1 MRRFFQRLLLPVA
14 VMVVTQTSFVSAES
28 IRLVGPDGQVQPTPQ
43 YSENIVR
50 NSANNEPGR
59 FFGPTS
65 ANQTLWSIASQLRP
79 SSSVTVQQ
87 TLLAIYQLNPQAF
100 ENQNIHTLIPG
111 STLRVPSLA
120 QISRNS
126 TQDAVNIMA
135 SHQAK
140 LNQTPD
146 APVRP
151 VAPPRSAPVA
161 TPKVE
166 AVAQTPPQVTPTT
179 APQEKAPTELKT
191 PAKPSQSTDAEVM
204 ALEEKNHTLRLMLS
218 QVQSEVSTLKEE
230 LGDENRIR
238 SEVERLLEEERRKAE
253 EASRLAPSALDN
265 LLSNG
270 WLVALLALIPGLLI
284 AIVVLLLLNRRSSAQ
299 QENPTQNNIT
309 SEMPTAAP
317 VTLGPEQTEDIGDDL
332 LLDDDL
338 FSTTDDKEEND
349 AEKAFSDEDDVFADL
364 NETDLDFNLDGQD
377 SDDLFVG
384 IDDDGD
390 LDTEFDALNESA
402 NGISVNA
409 DDKALGLEEMERAL
423 NDVSEPTDN
432 DDLNSFDL
440 ADENQMS
447 EDDIEALL
455 SGDEENELL
464 SDGKV
469 DQSLLDDL
477 LASELDALD
486 DEPAIQDTET
496 LDTLLNDEL
505 ASLSEEDNDEFDL
518 SGAGVA
524 GDQDLDDLFASIEE
538 QADLEQLEAKA
549 IDETALL
556 DEILA
561 EQDAP
566 LSEESTELLD
576 ELLDDF
582 DKPENDEFDAQ
593 TADLLQPEEPILDLE
608 EDSTQLLNEVL
619 GEPVPEELAS
629 GLEID
634 QNSTELLDELLDDL
648 DLDDESIEATE
659 FSVAPEKLSVEDGT
673 ELFDELLEIEQHPEP
688 AESLPELATEDEF
701 NSDTFIDDLLN
712 SAPAKDPLLEPV
724 LDENEAF
731 AQADDFDFNPEI
743 EGGLEDDLPQPSALP
758 ANEFGTPQDEDWV
771 FDEDDSSPTL
781 EGNAELELSS
791 AEDDLPEQTTATN
804 ETADELLADLAA
816 QPQSNTVDT
825 SDDALA
831 PDALSQSVEESLT
844 LNDLE
849 LPEENDEPQLAEV
862 TPSSA
867 FDEQQV
873 ETEIEPESEPLAA
886 EASNDESD
894 LTALNELDLPE
905 YTEEDAL
912 ADAQLEP
919 ATESDVEPELE
930 LASDLEEEEPFTELN
945 ELDLPEYT
953 EEDALADAQL
963 EPATESE
970 VEPELELA
978 SEPAEEEAFTELDE
992 LDLPEYTEEDA
1003 LADAQLEP
1011 AVESEVEPEL
1021 ELASEP
1027 AAEEAFTELDE
1038 LDLPEYTE
1046 EDALADAQLEPVAE
1060 SEVDPELD
1068 LASDLEE
1075 EEAFTEL
1082 DELDLPEYTEED
1094 ALADAQLES
1103 ATESE
1108 VESELELAS
1117 EPAAEEAF
1125 TELNELDLPE
1135 YTEEDA
1141 LADAQ
1146 LEPSVESEVEPE
1158 FELASEPA
1166 AEEAF
1171 TELNEL
1177 DLPEYTEEDA
1187 LADAQLEPAAESEV
1201 EPELELVSEPVTEEA
1216 FTELDELDLPEYT
1229 EEDALADAQLE
1240 PAVESEVE
1248 PELELASEPAAEEA
1262 FTELNE
1268 LDLPEYTE
1276 EDALADAQLEPSVE
1290 SEVEPEFE
1298 LASEPAAEEA
1308 FTELNELDLP
1318 EYTEED
1324 ALADAQLEPAAESEV
1339 EPELELVSEPVTEEA
1354 FTELDE
1360 LDLPEYTEEDALA
1373 DAQLESATESEVESE
1388 LELVSEPA
1396 AEEAFTELDELDVP
1410 EYTEE
1415 DALADA
1421 QLEPAAESEVEP
1433 ELELAS
1439 EPAEEEAFPELD
1451 ELDLPEYTE
1460 EDALA
1465 DAQLEPSVES
1475 EVEPELGD
1483 ETETLAQETESDAL
1497 VADEDLLASVE
1508 SAVDEVQPELL
1519 DATQDVPPTQSLANK
1534 AFDEEALHDWLS
1546 DNPDGEKPFS
1556 FDRPLDAK
1564 TIDSAGMDIDAMLQ
1578 MGGEDWNGFHL
1589 TPDQQAQLP
1598 DDVPEDEQAIWASET
1613 PEPQAKPENWGS
1625 QEDLLDFDPQR
1636 DGYMTIDELMAQ
1648 VESEEQGLNPDEEE
1662 LKLDV
1667 GLDEFPDVIGDIRD
1681 IDVDSGAE
1689 AAGKLD
1695 LAKIYIEMNDEKGA
1709 IKLLEEA
1716 IVDGD
1721 DEIRQQ
1727 AKRLIDVL
1735 NGRV

>member
-1 MRRFFQRLLLPVA
+1 M
-14 VMVVTQTSFVSAES
+14 
-28 IRLVGPDGQVQPTPQ
+28 
-43 YSENIVR
+43 
-50 NSANNEPGR
+50 
-59 FFGPTS
+59 
-65 ANQTLWSIASQLRP
+65 
-79 SSSVTVQQ
+79 QQ

-146 APVRP
+146 TPVRP
-151 VAPPRSAPVA
+151 VAPPRPAPVA

-561 EQDAP
+561 EQDVP

-894 LTALNELDLPE
+894 LT
-905 YTEEDAL
+905 
-912 ADAQLEP
+912 
-919 ATESDVEPELE
+919 
-930 LASDLEEEEPFTELN
+930 ELN

-970 VEPELELA
+970 VEPELELASDLEEEEAFTELDELDLPEYTEEDALADAQLEPAVGSEVEPELASEPAEEEAFTELDELDLPEYTEEDALADAQLEPAAESEVEPELELATEPAEEEVFTELNELDLPEYTEEDALADAQLEPAAESEVEPELELTSEPAEEEAFTELDELDLPEYTEEDALADAQLEPAAESEVEPELGLA

-1021 ELASEP
+1021 ELTSEP
-1027 AAEEAFTELDE
+1027 A
-1038 LDLPEYTE
+1038 
-1046 EDALADAQLEPVAE
+1046 
-1060 SEVDPELD
+1060 
-1068 LASDLEE
+1068 E

-1082 DELDLPEYTEED
+1082 DELDLPEH
-1094 ALADAQLES
+1094 
-1103 ATESE
+1103 
-1108 VESELELAS
+1108 
-1117 EPAAEEAF
+1117 
-1125 TELNELDLPE
+1125 
-1135 YTEEDA
+1135 
-1141 LADAQ
+1141 
-1146 LEPSVESEVEPE
+1146 
-1158 FELASEPA
+1158 
-1166 AEEAF
+1166 
-1171 TELNEL
+1171 
-1177 DLPEYTEEDA
+1177 TEEDA
-1187 LADAQLEPAAESEV
+1187 LADAQLEPAVESEV
-1201 EPELELVSEPVTEEA
+1201 EPELELASEPAEEEA

-1240 PAVESEVE
+1240 PATESEVEPELELATEPAEEEVFTELNELDLPKYTEEDALADAQLEPVVESEVE

-1290 SEVEPEFE
+1290 SEVEPE
-1298 LASEPAAEEA
+1298 
-1308 FTELNELDLP
+1308 
-1318 EYTEED
+1318 
-1324 ALADAQLEPAAESEV
+1324 
-1339 EPELELVSEPVTEEA
+1339 
-1354 FTELDE
+1354 
-1360 LDLPEYTEEDALA
+1360 
-1373 DAQLESATESEVESE
+1373 
-1388 LELVSEPA
+1388 
-1396 AEEAFTELDELDVP
+1396 
-1410 EYTEE
+1410 
-1415 DALADA
+1415 
-1421 QLEPAAESEVEP
+1421 
-1433 ELELAS
+1433 
-1439 EPAEEEAFPELD
+1439 
-1451 ELDLPEYTE
+1451 
-1460 EDALA
+1460 
-1465 DAQLEPSVES
+1465 
-1475 EVEPELGD
+1475 LGD
-1483 ETETLAQETESDAL
+1483 GTETLAQETESDAL

-1519 DATQDVPPTQSLANK
+1519 GATQDVPPTQSLANK

>member
-146 APVRP
+146 TPVRP
-151 VAPPRSAPVA
+151 VAPPRPAPVA

-166 AVAQTPPQVTPTT
+166 AVAQTPPQVPPTT

-804 ETADELLADLAA
+804 ETVDELLADLAA

-825 SDDALA
+825 SDDVLA

-894 LTALNELDLPE
+894 LTALNELDLSE

-919 ATESDVEPELE
+919 ATESEVEPELD
-930 LASDLEEEEPFTELN
+930 LASDLEEEEAFTELN

-963 EPATESE
+963 EPAVESEVEPELELASEPAEEEAFTELDELDLPEYTEEDALADAQLDPAAESEVEPELELASEPAAEEAFTELDELDLPEYTEEDAMADAQLEPAVESEVEPELELATEPAEEEVFTELNELDLPEYTEEDALADAQLEPAAESE

-1011 AVESEVEPEL
+1011 AAESEVEP
-1021 ELASEP
+1021 
-1027 AAEEAFTELDE
+1027 
-1038 LDLPEYTE
+1038 
-1046 EDALADAQLEPVAE
+1046 
-1060 SEVDPELD
+1060 D

-1075 EEAFTEL
+1075 
-1082 DELDLPEYTEED
+1082 
-1094 ALADAQLES
+1094 
-1103 ATESE
+1103 
-1108 VESELELAS
+1108 
-1117 EPAAEEAF
+1117 
-1125 TELNELDLPE
+1125 
-1135 YTEEDA
+1135 
-1141 LADAQ
+1141 
-1146 LEPSVESEVEPE
+1146 
-1158 FELASEPA
+1158 
-1166 AEEAF
+1166 EEAF

-1201 EPELELVSEPVTEEA
+1201 EPELELVSEPAEEEA
-1216 FTELDELDLPEYT
+1216 FTELDELDLPEYTEEDALADAQLEPAAESEVEPELASDLEEEEAFTELNELDLPEYT

-1248 PELELASEPAAEEA
+1248 PELELATEPAEE
-1262 FTELNE
+1262 
-1268 LDLPEYTE
+1268 
-1276 EDALADAQLEPSVE
+1276 
-1290 SEVEPEFE
+1290 EV
-1298 LASEPAAEEA
+1298 
-1308 FTELNELDLP
+1308 
-1318 EYTEED
+1318 
-1324 ALADAQLEPAAESEV
+1324 
-1339 EPELELVSEPVTEEA
+1339 

-1373 DAQLESATESEVESE
+1373 DAQLEPAAEAEVESE
-1388 LELVSEPA
+1388 LERASDLE
-1396 AEEAFTELDELDVP
+1396 EKEAFTELDK
-1410 EYTEE
+1410 
-1415 DALADA
+1415 
-1421 QLEPAAESEVEP
+1421 
-1433 ELELAS
+1433 
-1439 EPAEEEAFPELD
+1439 
-1451 ELDLPEYTE
+1451 LDLPEYTE

>member
-1 MRRFFQRLLLPVA
+1 MDPIYLTNLRTSKFKAHTEPFMRRFFQRLLLPVA

-146 APVRP
+146 TPVRP
-151 VAPPRSAPVA
+151 VAPPRPAPVA

-432 DDLNSFDL
+432 DDRNSFDL

-905 YTEEDAL
+905 YTEEDTL

-919 ATESDVEPELE
+919 ATESEVDPELELASEPVEEEAFTELDELDLPEYTEEDALADAQLEPAVESEVEPELE
-930 LASDLEEEEPFTELN
+930 LASDLDEEEAFTELN

-963 EPATESE
+963 EPAAESE

-1011 AVESEVEPEL
+1011 AAESEVEPELELASDLEEEEAFTELNELDLPEYTEEDALADAQLEPAAESEVEPDLAIDLEEEEAFTELNKLDLPEYTEEDALADAQLEPAAESEVEPELELASDLEEEETFTELDELDLPEYTEEDALADAQLEPAVESEVEPEL
-1021 ELASEP
+1021 ELATEP

-1046 EDALADAQLEPVAE
+1046 EDALADAQLEPAAESEVEPELELASDLEEEEVFTELNELDLPEYTEEDALADAQLEPVAE
-1060 SEVDPELD
+1060 SEVEPELD

-1094 ALADAQLES
+1094 ALADAQLE
-1103 ATESE
+1103 
-1108 VESELELAS
+1108 
-1117 EPAAEEAF
+1117 PA
-1125 TELNELDLPE
+1125 
-1135 YTEEDA
+1135 
-1141 LADAQ
+1141 
-1146 LEPSVESEVEPE
+1146 
-1158 FELASEPA
+1158 
-1166 AEEAF
+1166 
-1171 TELNEL
+1171 
-1177 DLPEYTEEDA
+1177 
-1187 LADAQLEPAAESEV
+1187 
-1201 EPELELVSEPVTEEA
+1201 
-1216 FTELDELDLPEYT
+1216 
-1229 EEDALADAQLE
+1229 
-1240 PAVESEVE
+1240 
-1248 PELELASEPAAEEA
+1248 
-1262 FTELNE
+1262 
-1268 LDLPEYTE
+1268 
-1276 EDALADAQLEPSVE
+1276 
-1290 SEVEPEFE
+1290 
-1298 LASEPAAEEA
+1298 
-1308 FTELNELDLP
+1308 
-1318 EYTEED
+1318 
-1324 ALADAQLEPAAESEV
+1324 
-1339 EPELELVSEPVTEEA
+1339 
-1354 FTELDE
+1354 
-1360 LDLPEYTEEDALA
+1360 
-1373 DAQLESATESEVESE
+1373 
-1388 LELVSEPA
+1388 
-1396 AEEAFTELDELDVP
+1396 
-1410 EYTEE
+1410 
-1415 DALADA
+1415 
-1421 QLEPAAESEVEP
+1421 
-1433 ELELAS
+1433 
-1439 EPAEEEAFPELD
+1439 
-1451 ELDLPEYTE
+1451 
-1460 EDALA
+1460 
-1465 DAQLEPSVES
+1465 VES

>member
-1 MRRFFQRLLLPVA
+1 M
-14 VMVVTQTSFVSAES
+14 
-28 IRLVGPDGQVQPTPQ
+28 
-43 YSENIVR
+43 
-50 NSANNEPGR
+50 
-59 FFGPTS
+59 
-65 ANQTLWSIASQLRP
+65 
-79 SSSVTVQQ
+79 QQ

-146 APVRP
+146 TPVRP
-151 VAPPRSAPVA
+151 VAPPRPAPVA

-505 ASLSEEDNDEFDL
+505 ASLSEEDDDEFDL

-673 ELFDELLEIEQHPEP
+673 ELFDELLEIEQHPES

-743 EGGLEDDLPQPSALP
+743 EGGLEDDLSQPSALP

-831 PDALSQSVEESLT
+831 PDGLSQSVEEPLT

-912 ADAQLEP
+912 AD
-919 ATESDVEPELE
+919 V
-930 LASDLEEEEPFTELN
+930 
-945 ELDLPEYT
+945 
-953 EEDALADAQL
+953 
-963 EPATESE
+963 
-970 VEPELELA
+970 
-978 SEPAEEEAFTELDE
+978 
-992 LDLPEYTEEDA
+992 
-1003 LADAQLEP
+1003 
-1011 AVESEVEPEL
+1011 
-1021 ELASEP
+1021 
-1027 AAEEAFTELDE
+1027 
-1038 LDLPEYTE
+1038 
-1046 EDALADAQLEPVAE
+1046 
-1060 SEVDPELD
+1060 
-1068 LASDLEE
+1068 
-1075 EEAFTEL
+1075 
-1082 DELDLPEYTEED
+1082 
-1094 ALADAQLES
+1094 
-1103 ATESE
+1103 
-1108 VESELELAS
+1108 
-1117 EPAAEEAF
+1117 
-1125 TELNELDLPE
+1125 
-1135 YTEEDA
+1135 
-1141 LADAQ
+1141 
-1146 LEPSVESEVEPE
+1146 
-1158 FELASEPA
+1158 
-1166 AEEAF
+1166 
-1171 TELNEL
+1171 
-1177 DLPEYTEEDA
+1177 
-1187 LADAQLEPAAESEV
+1187 QLEPAAESEV
-1201 EPELELVSEPVTEEA
+1201 EPDLELVNEPVTEEA

-1240 PAVESEVE
+1240 PAAESEVE
-1248 PELELASEPAAEEA
+1248 PELELASVLE
-1262 FTELNE
+1262 
-1268 LDLPEYTE
+1268 E
-1276 EDALADAQLEPSVE
+1276 EDS
-1290 SEVEPEFE
+1290 
-1298 LASEPAAEEA
+1298 
-1308 FTELNELDLP
+1308 
-1318 EYTEED
+1318 
-1324 ALADAQLEPAAESEV
+1324 
-1339 EPELELVSEPVTEEA
+1339 

-1360 LDLPEYTEEDALA
+1360 LDLPEYTEK
-1373 DAQLESATESEVESE
+1373 
-1388 LELVSEPA
+1388 
-1396 AEEAFTELDELDVP
+1396 
-1410 EYTEE
+1410 

-1421 QLEPAAESEVEP
+1421 QLEPAA
-1433 ELELAS
+1433 
-1439 EPAEEEAFPELD
+1439 
-1451 ELDLPEYTE
+1451 
-1460 EDALA
+1460 
-1465 DAQLEPSVES
+1465 ES

-1519 DATQDVPPTQSLANK
+1519 GATQDVPPTQSLANK

>member
-146 APVRP
+146 TPVRP
-151 VAPPRSAPVA
+151 VAPPRPTPIA

-166 AVAQTPPQVTPTT
+166 AVAQTTPQVTPTT

-309 SEMPTAAP
+309 SEIPTAAP

-831 PDALSQSVEESLT
+831 PDAISQSVEESLT

-862 TPSSA
+862 TPSSV

-894 LTALNELDLPE
+894 LTALNELDLSEYTEEDALADAQLEPAAESEVEPELELASEPAEEEAFTELDELDLPEYTEEDALADAQLELAVESEVEPELELASEPAEEEAFTELDELDLPE

-919 ATESDVEPELE
+919 AAESEVEPELELVSEPAEEEAFTELDELDLPEYTEEDALADAQLEPAVESEVEPELE
-930 LASDLEEEEPFTELN
+930 LASEPAEEEVFTELN

-963 EPATESE
+963 EPAVESEVEPELELASDLDEEEAFTELNELDLPEYTEEDALADAQLEPAAESEVEPELELASEPAEEEAFTELNELDLPEYTEEDALADAQLEPAAESEVEPELELASDLEEEEAFTELNELDLPEYTEEDALADAQLDPAAESE

-1011 AVESEVEPEL
+1011 AVESEVEPEP
-1021 ELASEP
+1021 ELASDLE
-1027 AAEEAFTELDE
+1027 EKEAFTELDE
-1038 LDLPEYTE
+1038 LG
-1046 EDALADAQLEPVAE
+1046 
-1060 SEVDPELD
+1060 
-1068 LASDLEE
+1068 
-1075 EEAFTEL
+1075 
-1082 DELDLPEYTEED
+1082 
-1094 ALADAQLES
+1094 
-1103 ATESE
+1103 
-1108 VESELELAS
+1108 
-1117 EPAAEEAF
+1117 
-1125 TELNELDLPE
+1125 
-1135 YTEEDA
+1135 
-1141 LADAQ
+1141 
-1146 LEPSVESEVEPE
+1146 
-1158 FELASEPA
+1158 
-1166 AEEAF
+1166 
-1171 TELNEL
+1171 
-1177 DLPEYTEEDA
+1177 
-1187 LADAQLEPAAESEV
+1187 
-1201 EPELELVSEPVTEEA
+1201 
-1216 FTELDELDLPEYT
+1216 LPEYT

-1248 PELELASEPAAEEA
+1248 PELELATEPTEEEA
-1262 FTELNE
+1262 FT
-1268 LDLPEYTE
+1268 
-1276 EDALADAQLEPSVE
+1276 
-1290 SEVEPEFE
+1290 
-1298 LASEPAAEEA
+1298 
-1308 FTELNELDLP
+1308 
-1318 EYTEED
+1318 
-1324 ALADAQLEPAAESEV
+1324 
-1339 EPELELVSEPVTEEA
+1339 
-1354 FTELDE
+1354 
-1360 LDLPEYTEEDALA
+1360 
-1373 DAQLESATESEVESE
+1373 
-1388 LELVSEPA
+1388 
-1396 AEEAFTELDELDVP
+1396 
-1410 EYTEE
+1410 
-1415 DALADA
+1415 
-1421 QLEPAAESEVEP
+1421 
-1433 ELELAS
+1433 
-1439 EPAEEEAFPELD
+1439 ELD

-1483 ETETLAQETESDAL
+1483 EIETIAQETESDAL

-1519 DATQDVPPTQSLANK
+1519 DATQDVPPTQSLVNK

-1546 DNPDGEKPFS
+1546 DNPDDEKPFS

>member
-1 MRRFFQRLLLPVA
+1 M
-14 VMVVTQTSFVSAES
+14 
-28 IRLVGPDGQVQPTPQ
+28 
-43 YSENIVR
+43 
-50 NSANNEPGR
+50 
-59 FFGPTS
+59 
-65 ANQTLWSIASQLRP
+65 
-79 SSSVTVQQ
+79 QQ

-146 APVRP
+146 TPVRP
-151 VAPPRSAPVA
+151 VAPPRPAPVA

-230 LGDENRIR
+230 LGDESRIR

-791 AEDDLPEQTTATN
+791 AEDDLPEQTTSTN
-804 ETADELLADLAA
+804 ETVDELLADLAA

-825 SDDALA
+825 SDDVLA

-894 LTALNELDLPE
+894 LTALNELDLSE

-919 ATESDVEPELE
+919 AVESEVEPELE
-930 LASDLEEEEPFTELN
+930 LASEPAEEEAFTELDELDLPEYTEEDALADAQLDPAAESEVEPEFELASEPAAEEAFTELDELDLPEYTEEDAMADAQLEPAVESEVEPELELATEPAEEEVFTELN

-963 EPATESE
+963 EPAAESE

-1011 AVESEVEPEL
+1011 AAESEVEP
-1021 ELASEP
+1021 
-1027 AAEEAFTELDE
+1027 
-1038 LDLPEYTE
+1038 
-1046 EDALADAQLEPVAE
+1046 
-1060 SEVDPELD
+1060 D
-1068 LASDLEE
+1068 LAIDLEE
-1075 EEAFTEL
+1075 
-1082 DELDLPEYTEED
+1082 
-1094 ALADAQLES
+1094 
-1103 ATESE
+1103 
-1108 VESELELAS
+1108 
-1117 EPAAEEAF
+1117 
-1125 TELNELDLPE
+1125 
-1135 YTEEDA
+1135 
-1141 LADAQ
+1141 
-1146 LEPSVESEVEPE
+1146 
-1158 FELASEPA
+1158 
-1166 AEEAF
+1166 EEAF

-1201 EPELELVSEPVTEEA
+1201 EPELELVSEPAEEEA
-1216 FTELDELDLPEYT
+1216 FTELDELDLPEYTEEDALADAQLEPAAESEVEPELASDLEEEEAFTELNELDLPEYT

-1248 PELELASEPAAEEA
+1248 PELELATEPAEE
-1262 FTELNE
+1262 
-1268 LDLPEYTE
+1268 
-1276 EDALADAQLEPSVE
+1276 
-1290 SEVEPEFE
+1290 EV
-1298 LASEPAAEEA
+1298 
-1308 FTELNELDLP
+1308 
-1318 EYTEED
+1318 
-1324 ALADAQLEPAAESEV
+1324 
-1339 EPELELVSEPVTEEA
+1339 

-1373 DAQLESATESEVESE
+1373 DAQLEPAAEAEVESE
-1388 LELVSEPA
+1388 LERASDLE
-1396 AEEAFTELDELDVP
+1396 EKEAFTELDK
-1410 EYTEE
+1410 
-1415 DALADA
+1415 
-1421 QLEPAAESEVEP
+1421 
-1433 ELELAS
+1433 
-1439 EPAEEEAFPELD
+1439 
-1451 ELDLPEYTE
+1451 LDLPEYTE

-1578 MGGEDWNGFHL
+1578 IGGEDWNGFHL

>member
-14 VMVVTQTSFVSAES
+14 VMVMTQTSFVSAES

-151 VAPPRSAPVA
+151 VAPPRPAPVA

-919 ATESDVEPELE
+919 AAESEVEPELELASEPAEEEAFTELDELDLPEYTEEDTLADAQLEPAVESEVEPELELASEPVEEEAFTELDELDLPEYTEEDALADAQLEPAVESEVEPELE
-930 LASDLEEEEPFTELN
+930 LASDLDEEEAFTELN

-963 EPATESE
+963 EPAAESE

-1011 AVESEVEPEL
+1011 AAESEVEPEL
-1021 ELASEP
+1021 ELAS
-1027 AAEEAFTELDE
+1027 
-1038 LDLPEYTE
+1038 
-1046 EDALADAQLEPVAE
+1046 
-1060 SEVDPELD
+1060 
-1068 LASDLEE
+1068 DLEE
-1075 EEAFTEL
+1075 
-1082 DELDLPEYTEED
+1082 
-1094 ALADAQLES
+1094 
-1103 ATESE
+1103 
-1108 VESELELAS
+1108 
-1117 EPAAEEAF
+1117 
-1125 TELNELDLPE
+1125 
-1135 YTEEDA
+1135 
-1141 LADAQ
+1141 
-1146 LEPSVESEVEPE
+1146 
-1158 FELASEPA
+1158 
-1166 AEEAF
+1166 EEAF

-1201 EPELELVSEPVTEEA
+1201 EPELELASVLEE
-1216 FTELDELDLPEYT
+1216 
-1229 EEDALADAQLE
+1229 
-1240 PAVESEVE
+1240 
-1248 PELELASEPAAEEA
+1248 EEA
-1262 FTELNE
+1262 FTELNK
-1268 LDLPEYTE
+1268 
-1276 EDALADAQLEPSVE
+1276 
-1290 SEVEPEFE
+1290 
-1298 LASEPAAEEA
+1298 
-1308 FTELNELDLP
+1308 LDLP

-1339 EPELELVSEPVTEEA
+1339 EPELELASDLEEEEV
-1354 FTELDE
+1354 FTELNE
-1360 LDLPEYTEEDALA
+1360 LDLPEH
-1373 DAQLESATESEVESE
+1373 
-1388 LELVSEPA
+1388 
-1396 AEEAFTELDELDVP
+1396 
-1410 EYTEE
+1410 TEE

-1421 QLEPAAESEVEP
+1421 QLEPA
-1433 ELELAS
+1433 
-1439 EPAEEEAFPELD
+1439 
-1451 ELDLPEYTE
+1451 
-1460 EDALA
+1460 
-1465 DAQLEPSVES
+1465 VES
-1475 EVEPELGD
+1475 KVEPELGD
-1483 ETETLAQETESDAL
+1483 GTETLAQETESDAL

>member
-146 APVRP
+146 TPVRP
-151 VAPPRSAPVA
+151 VAPPRPAPVA

-781 EGNAELELSS
+781 EGNTELELSS

-804 ETADELLADLAA
+804 ETVDELLTDLAA

-894 LTALNELDLPE
+894 LTALNELDLSE

-919 ATESDVEPELE
+919 A
-930 LASDLEEEEPFTELN
+930 A
-945 ELDLPEYT
+945 
-953 EEDALADAQL
+953 
-963 EPATESE
+963 ESE

-1011 AVESEVEPEL
+1011 AAESEVEPEL

-1027 AAEEAFTELDE
+1027 VEEEAFTELDE

-1060 SEVDPELD
+1060 SEVEPELD

-1082 DELDLPEYTEED
+1082 DEI
-1094 ALADAQLES
+1094 
-1103 ATESE
+1103 
-1108 VESELELAS
+1108 
-1117 EPAAEEAF
+1117 
-1125 TELNELDLPE
+1125 
-1135 YTEEDA
+1135 
-1141 LADAQ
+1141 
-1146 LEPSVESEVEPE
+1146 
-1158 FELASEPA
+1158 
-1166 AEEAF
+1166 
-1171 TELNEL
+1171 
-1177 DLPEYTEEDA
+1177 
-1187 LADAQLEPAAESEV
+1187 
-1201 EPELELVSEPVTEEA
+1201 
-1216 FTELDELDLPEYT
+1216 
-1229 EEDALADAQLE
+1229 
-1240 PAVESEVE
+1240 
-1248 PELELASEPAAEEA
+1248 
-1262 FTELNE
+1262 
-1268 LDLPEYTE
+1268 
-1276 EDALADAQLEPSVE
+1276 
-1290 SEVEPEFE
+1290 
-1298 LASEPAAEEA
+1298 
-1308 FTELNELDLP
+1308 
-1318 EYTEED
+1318 
-1324 ALADAQLEPAAESEV
+1324 
-1339 EPELELVSEPVTEEA
+1339 
-1354 FTELDE
+1354 
-1360 LDLPEYTEEDALA
+1360 DLPEYTEEDALA

-1396 AEEAFTELDELDVP
+1396 AEEAFTELDELDLPEYTEEDALADAQLEPAAESEVEPELELVSEPAEEEAFTELDELDLPEYTEEDALADAQLEPAAESEVELELELASDLEEEETFTELDELDLPEYTEEDALADAQLEPAVESEVEPELELATEPAAEEAFTELDELDLP

-1439 EPAEEEAFPELD
+1439 DLEEEEVFTELNELDLPEYTEEDALADAQLEPVAESEVEPELDLASDLEEEEAFTELN

-1508 SAVDEVQPELL
+1508 SAADEVQPELL

>member
-1 MRRFFQRLLLPVA
+1 M
-14 VMVVTQTSFVSAES
+14 
-28 IRLVGPDGQVQPTPQ
+28 
-43 YSENIVR
+43 
-50 NSANNEPGR
+50 
-59 FFGPTS
+59 
-65 ANQTLWSIASQLRP
+65 
-79 SSSVTVQQ
+79 QQ

-146 APVRP
+146 TPVRP
-151 VAPPRSAPVA
+151 VAPPRPTPIA

-166 AVAQTPPQVTPTT
+166 AVAQTTPQVTPTT

-309 SEMPTAAP
+309 SEIPTAAP

-970 VEPELELA
+970 VEPELDLA
-978 SEPAEEEAFTELDE
+978 SDLEEEEAFTELDE
-992 LDLPEYTEEDA
+992 IDLPEYTEEDA

-1046 EDALADAQLEPVAE
+1046 EDALADAQLEPAVE
-1060 SEVDPELD
+1060 SEVEPELD

-1075 EEAFTEL
+1075 KEVFTELNELDLPEHTEEDALADAQLEPAVESEVEPEL

-1103 ATESE
+1103 
-1108 VESELELAS
+1108 V
-1117 EPAAEEAF
+1117 
-1125 TELNELDLPE
+1125 
-1135 YTEEDA
+1135 
-1141 LADAQ
+1141 
-1146 LEPSVESEVEPE
+1146 VESEVEPE
-1158 FELASEPA
+1158 LELASDLEE
-1166 AEEAF
+1166 EEAF

-1201 EPELELVSEPVTEEA
+1201 ESELELASDLEEEEA
-1216 FTELDELDLPEYT
+1216 FTELNELDLPEYT

-1248 PELELASEPAAEEA
+1248 PELELASDLEEKEV

-1268 LDLPEYTE
+1268 LDLPEHTE
-1276 EDALADAQLEPSVE
+1276 EDALADAQLEPAVE
-1290 SEVEPEFE
+1290 SEVEPELE
-1298 LASEPAAEEA
+1298 LATEPAEEEV
-1308 FTELNELDLP
+1308 FTELDELDLP

-1339 EPELELVSEPVTEEA
+1339 ES
-1354 FTELDE
+1354 
-1360 LDLPEYTEEDALA
+1360 
-1373 DAQLESATESEVESE
+1373 
-1388 LELVSEPA
+1388 
-1396 AEEAFTELDELDVP
+1396 
-1410 EYTEE
+1410 
-1415 DALADA
+1415 
-1421 QLEPAAESEVEP
+1421 

-1439 EPAEEEAFPELD
+1439 EP
-1451 ELDLPEYTE
+1451 
-1460 EDALA
+1460 
-1465 DAQLEPSVES
+1465 
-1475 EVEPELGD
+1475 ELGD
-1483 ETETLAQETESDAL
+1483 GTETLAQETESDAL

-1519 DATQDVPPTQSLANK
+1519 GATQDVPPTQSLANK

>member
-146 APVRP
+146 TPVRP
-151 VAPPRSAPVA
+151 VAPPRPAPVA

-781 EGNAELELSS
+781 EGNTELELSS

-804 ETADELLADLAA
+804 ETVDELLTDLAA

-831 PDALSQSVEESLT
+831 PDVLSQSVEESLT

-894 LTALNELDLPE
+894 LTALNELDLSE

-919 ATESDVEPELE
+919 A
-930 LASDLEEEEPFTELN
+930 A
-945 ELDLPEYT
+945 
-953 EEDALADAQL
+953 
-963 EPATESE
+963 ESE

-1027 AAEEAFTELDE
+1027 AEEEAFTELDE

-1046 EDALADAQLEPVAE
+1046 EDALADAQLEP
-1060 SEVDPELD
+1060 
-1068 LASDLEE
+1068 
-1075 EEAFTEL
+1075 
-1082 DELDLPEYTEED
+1082 
-1094 ALADAQLES
+1094 
-1103 ATESE
+1103 ATES
-1108 VESELELAS
+1108 
-1117 EPAAEEAF
+1117 
-1125 TELNELDLPE
+1125 D
-1135 YTEEDA
+1135 
-1141 LADAQ
+1141 
-1146 LEPSVESEVEPE
+1146 VEPE
-1158 FELASEPA
+1158 LELASEPA

-1201 EPELELVSEPVTEEA
+1201 EPELELVSEQAEEEA

-1248 PELELASEPAAEEA
+1248 PELELASDLEEEEA
-1262 FTELNE
+1262 FTEL
-1268 LDLPEYTE
+1268 D
-1276 EDALADAQLEPSVE
+1276 
-1290 SEVEPEFE
+1290 
-1298 LASEPAAEEA
+1298 
-1308 FTELNELDLP
+1308 ELDLP

-1339 EPELELVSEPVTEEA
+1339 ESELELASDLEEEEA

-1373 DAQLESATESEVESE
+1373 DAQLEPAAEAEVEPE
-1388 LELVSEPA
+1388 LELASDLE
-1396 AEEAFTELDELDVP
+1396 EKEAFTELDELDLPEYTEEDALADAQLEPAVESEVEPEFELASEPAAEETFTELDELDLP

-1421 QLEPAAESEVEP
+1421 QLEPAAEAEVEP

-1439 EPAEEEAFPELD
+1439 DLEEEEAFTELN

-1508 SAVDEVQPELL
+1508 SAADEVQPELL

>member
-486 DEPAIQDTET
+486 GEPAIQDTET

-505 ASLSEEDNDEFDL
+505 ASLCEEDNDEFDL

-593 TADLLQPEEPILDLE
+593 TADLLQPDEPILDLE

-781 EGNAELELSS
+781 EGNTELELSS

-804 ETADELLADLAA
+804 ETVDELLADLAA

-894 LTALNELDLPE
+894 LTALNELDLSEYTEEDTLADAQLEPAAESEVEPELELASEPVEEEAFTELDELDLPEYTEEDALADAQLEPVAESEVEPELDLASEPAEEEAFTELNKLDLPE

-919 ATESDVEPELE
+919 AAESEVEPELE
-930 LASDLEEEEPFTELN
+930 LVSEPAEEESFTELD

-963 EPATESE
+963 EPAVESE

-1011 AVESEVEPEL
+1011 ATESEVEPEL
-1021 ELASEP
+1021 
-1027 AAEEAFTELDE
+1027 
-1038 LDLPEYTE
+1038 
-1046 EDALADAQLEPVAE
+1046 
-1060 SEVDPELD
+1060 
-1068 LASDLEE
+1068 ASDLEE
-1075 EEAFTEL
+1075 
-1082 DELDLPEYTEED
+1082 
-1094 ALADAQLES
+1094 
-1103 ATESE
+1103 
-1108 VESELELAS
+1108 
-1117 EPAAEEAF
+1117 
-1125 TELNELDLPE
+1125 
-1135 YTEEDA
+1135 
-1141 LADAQ
+1141 
-1146 LEPSVESEVEPE
+1146 
-1158 FELASEPA
+1158 
-1166 AEEAF
+1166 
-1171 TELNEL
+1171 
-1177 DLPEYTEEDA
+1177 
-1187 LADAQLEPAAESEV
+1187 
-1201 EPELELVSEPVTEEA
+1201 
-1216 FTELDELDLPEYT
+1216 
-1229 EEDALADAQLE
+1229 
-1240 PAVESEVE
+1240 
-1248 PELELASEPAAEEA
+1248 
-1262 FTELNE
+1262 
-1268 LDLPEYTE
+1268 
-1276 EDALADAQLEPSVE
+1276 
-1290 SEVEPEFE
+1290 
-1298 LASEPAAEEA
+1298 EEA

-1396 AEEAFTELDELDVP
+1396 AEEAFTELDELDLP

-1421 QLEPAAESEVEP
+1421 QLEPAAEAEVEP
-1433 ELELAS
+1433 ELELVS
-1439 EPAEEEAFPELD
+1439 DLEEKEAFTELN

-1465 DAQLEPSVES
+1465 DAQLEPAVES

>member
-1 MRRFFQRLLLPVA
+1 M
-14 VMVVTQTSFVSAES
+14 
-28 IRLVGPDGQVQPTPQ
+28 
-43 YSENIVR
+43 
-50 NSANNEPGR
+50 
-59 FFGPTS
+59 
-65 ANQTLWSIASQLRP
+65 
-79 SSSVTVQQ
+79 QQ

-146 APVRP
+146 TPVRP
-151 VAPPRSAPVA
+151 VAPPRPAPVA

-309 SEMPTAAP
+309 SEIPTAAP

-688 AESLPELATEDEF
+688 AESLPELATEEEF

-804 ETADELLADLAA
+804 ETVDELLADLAA

-831 PDALSQSVEESLT
+831 PDAVSQSVEESLT
-844 LNDLE
+844 LNDFE

-862 TPSSA
+862 IPSSA

-894 LTALNELDLPE
+894 LTVLNELDLSE

-919 ATESDVEPELE
+919 A
-930 LASDLEEEEPFTELN
+930 A
-945 ELDLPEYT
+945 
-953 EEDALADAQL
+953 
-963 EPATESE
+963 ESE

-1011 AVESEVEPEL
+1011 AAESEVEPEL
-1021 ELASEP
+1021 
-1027 AAEEAFTELDE
+1027 
-1038 LDLPEYTE
+1038 
-1046 EDALADAQLEPVAE
+1046 
-1060 SEVDPELD
+1060 
-1068 LASDLEE
+1068 
-1075 EEAFTEL
+1075 
-1082 DELDLPEYTEED
+1082 
-1094 ALADAQLES
+1094 
-1103 ATESE
+1103 
-1108 VESELELAS
+1108 
-1117 EPAAEEAF
+1117 
-1125 TELNELDLPE
+1125 
-1135 YTEEDA
+1135 
-1141 LADAQ
+1141 
-1146 LEPSVESEVEPE
+1146 
-1158 FELASEPA
+1158 ELASEPA

-1201 EPELELVSEPVTEEA
+1201 EPELELASDLEEEDP

-1240 PAVESEVE
+1240 PAAEAEVE
-1248 PELELASEPAAEEA
+1248 PEL
-1262 FTELNE
+1262 
-1268 LDLPEYTE
+1268 
-1276 EDALADAQLEPSVE
+1276 
-1290 SEVEPEFE
+1290 E

-1339 EPELELVSEPVTEEA
+1339 EPELELASDLEEEDP

-1373 DAQLESATESEVESE
+1373 DAQLGPAAEAEVEPE
-1388 LELVSEPA
+1388 LELASDLDEEEP
-1396 AEEAFTELDELDVP
+1396 FTELNELDLP

-1421 QLEPAAESEVEP
+1421 QLEPAAESEVES

-1439 EPAEEEAFPELD
+1439 DLEEEEAFTELN

-1465 DAQLEPSVES
+1465 DAQLEPAAES

-1508 SAVDEVQPELL
+1508 SAADEVQPELL
-1519 DATQDVPPTQSLANK
+1519 GATQDVPPTQSLANK

>member
-1 MRRFFQRLLLPVA
+1 M
-14 VMVVTQTSFVSAES
+14 
-28 IRLVGPDGQVQPTPQ
+28 
-43 YSENIVR
+43 
-50 NSANNEPGR
+50 
-59 FFGPTS
+59 
-65 ANQTLWSIASQLRP
+65 
-79 SSSVTVQQ
+79 QQ

-111 STLRVPSLA
+111 STLRVPSLE

-146 APVRP
+146 TPVRP
-151 VAPPRSAPVA
+151 VAPPRPAPVA

-1046 EDALADAQLEPVAE
+1046 EDALADAQLEP
-1060 SEVDPELD
+1060 
-1068 LASDLEE
+1068 
-1075 EEAFTEL
+1075 
-1082 DELDLPEYTEED
+1082 
-1094 ALADAQLES
+1094 
-1103 ATESE
+1103 ATESD
-1108 VESELELAS
+1108 VEPELELAS
-1117 EPAAEEAF
+1117 DLDEEEAF

-1146 LEPSVESEVEPE
+1146 LEPAEESDVEPE
-1158 FELASEPA
+1158 LELASDLEE
-1166 AEEAF
+1166 EEAF

-1201 EPELELVSEPVTEEA
+1201 EPELELASDLEE
-1216 FTELDELDLPEYT
+1216 
-1229 EEDALADAQLE
+1229 
-1240 PAVESEVE
+1240 
-1248 PELELASEPAAEEA
+1248 EEA
-1262 FTELNE
+1262 FTELNK
-1268 LDLPEYTE
+1268 LDL
-1276 EDALADAQLEPSVE
+1276 
-1290 SEVEPEFE
+1290 
-1298 LASEPAAEEA
+1298 
-1308 FTELNELDLP
+1308 
-1318 EYTEED
+1318 
-1324 ALADAQLEPAAESEV
+1324 
-1339 EPELELVSEPVTEEA
+1339 
-1354 FTELDE
+1354 
-1360 LDLPEYTEEDALA
+1360 
-1373 DAQLESATESEVESE
+1373 
-1388 LELVSEPA
+1388 
-1396 AEEAFTELDELDVP
+1396 P

-1465 DAQLEPSVES
+1465 NAQLEPAAESEVEPGLELASDLEEKEAFTELDELDLPEYTEEDALADAQLEPAAESDVEPELELASDLEEEAFTELNELDLPEYTEEDALADAQLEPSVES

-1483 ETETLAQETESDAL
+1483 EIETIAQETESDAL

>member
-151 VAPPRSAPVA
+151 VAPPRPAPVA

-561 EQDAP
+561 EQDVP

-919 ATESDVEPELE
+919 ATESEVEPELE
-930 LASDLEEEEPFTELN
+930 LASEPV
-945 ELDLPEYT
+945 

-963 EPATESE
+963 ELAVESE

-1011 AVESEVEPEL
+1011 AAESEVEPEL
-1021 ELASEP
+1021 ELASDLEE
-1027 AAEEAFTELDE
+1027 EEAFTELNK

-1046 EDALADAQLEPVAE
+1046 EDALADAQLEPAV
-1060 SEVDPELD
+1060 
-1068 LASDLEE
+1068 
-1075 EEAFTEL
+1075 
-1082 DELDLPEYTEED
+1082 
-1094 ALADAQLES
+1094 
-1103 ATESE
+1103 ESE
-1108 VESELELAS
+1108 VEPELELAS
-1117 EPAAEEAF
+1117 EPAEEEVF
-1125 TELNELDLPE
+1125 TELD
-1135 YTEEDA
+1135 
-1141 LADAQ
+1141 
-1146 LEPSVESEVEPE
+1146 
-1158 FELASEPA
+1158 
-1166 AEEAF
+1166 
-1171 TELNEL
+1171 EL

-1248 PELELASEPAAEEA
+1248 PELELA
-1262 FTELNE
+1262 T
-1268 LDLPEYTE
+1268 
-1276 EDALADAQLEPSVE
+1276 
-1290 SEVEPEFE
+1290 
-1298 LASEPAAEEA
+1298 EPAAEEA

-1373 DAQLESATESEVESE
+1373 DAQLESVTESEVEPE
-1388 LELVSEPA
+1388 LELASDLE
-1396 AEEAFTELDELDVP
+1396 EKEAFTELDELGLP

-1439 EPAEEEAFPELD
+1439 EPAEEEAFTELD

>member
-146 APVRP
+146 TPVRP
-151 VAPPRSAPVA
+151 VAPPRPAPVA

-919 ATESDVEPELE
+919 ATES
-930 LASDLEEEEPFTELN
+930 
-945 ELDLPEYT
+945 
-953 EEDALADAQL
+953 
-963 EPATESE
+963 E
-970 VEPELELA
+970 VDPELELA
-978 SEPAEEEAFTELDE
+978 SEPVEEEAFTELDE

-1021 ELASEP
+1021 ELAS
-1027 AAEEAFTELDE
+1027 
-1038 LDLPEYTE
+1038 
-1046 EDALADAQLEPVAE
+1046 
-1060 SEVDPELD
+1060 
-1068 LASDLEE
+1068 DLEE
-1075 EEAFTEL
+1075 
-1082 DELDLPEYTEED
+1082 
-1094 ALADAQLES
+1094 
-1103 ATESE
+1103 
-1108 VESELELAS
+1108 
-1117 EPAAEEAF
+1117 
-1125 TELNELDLPE
+1125 
-1135 YTEEDA
+1135 
-1141 LADAQ
+1141 
-1146 LEPSVESEVEPE
+1146 
-1158 FELASEPA
+1158 
-1166 AEEAF
+1166 EEAF

-1201 EPELELVSEPVTEEA
+1201 EPELELASDLEE
-1216 FTELDELDLPEYT
+1216 
-1229 EEDALADAQLE
+1229 
-1240 PAVESEVE
+1240 
-1248 PELELASEPAAEEA
+1248 
-1262 FTELNE
+1262 
-1268 LDLPEYTE
+1268 
-1276 EDALADAQLEPSVE
+1276 
-1290 SEVEPEFE
+1290 
-1298 LASEPAAEEA
+1298 EEA

-1339 EPELELVSEPVTEEA
+1339 EPELELASDLEEEEA
-1354 FTELDE
+1354 FTELNE
-1360 LDLPEYTEEDALA
+1360 LDL
-1373 DAQLESATESEVESE
+1373 
-1388 LELVSEPA
+1388 
-1396 AEEAFTELDELDVP
+1396 P

-1439 EPAEEEAFPELD
+1439 VLEEEEAFTELNKLDLPEYTEEDALADAQLEPAAESEVEPELELASDLEEEETFTELD

-1465 DAQLEPSVES
+1465 DAQLEPAVESEVEPELELATEPAAEEAFTELDELDLPEYTEEDALADAQLEPAAESEVEPELELASDLEEEEVFTELNELDLPEYTEEDALADAQLEPVAESEVEPELDLASDLEEEEAFTELDELDLPEYTEEDALADAQLEPAVES

>member
-151 VAPPRSAPVA
+151 VAPPRPAPVA

-566 LSEESTELLD
+566 LSEESTDLLD

-804 ETADELLADLAA
+804 ETVDELLADLAA

-825 SDDALA
+825 SDDVLA

-894 LTALNELDLPE
+894 LTALNELDLSE

-919 ATESDVEPELE
+919 AVESEVEPELE
-930 LASDLEEEEPFTELN
+930 LASEPAEEEAFTELDELDLPEYTEEDALADAQLDPAAESEVEPELELASEPAAEEAFTELDELDLPEYTEEDAMADAQLEPAVESEVEPELELATEPAEEEVFTELN

-963 EPATESE
+963 EPAAESE

-1011 AVESEVEPEL
+1011 AAESEVEP
-1021 ELASEP
+1021 
-1027 AAEEAFTELDE
+1027 
-1038 LDLPEYTE
+1038 
-1046 EDALADAQLEPVAE
+1046 
-1060 SEVDPELD
+1060 D

-1075 EEAFTEL
+1075 
-1082 DELDLPEYTEED
+1082 
-1094 ALADAQLES
+1094 
-1103 ATESE
+1103 
-1108 VESELELAS
+1108 
-1117 EPAAEEAF
+1117 
-1125 TELNELDLPE
+1125 
-1135 YTEEDA
+1135 
-1141 LADAQ
+1141 
-1146 LEPSVESEVEPE
+1146 
-1158 FELASEPA
+1158 
-1166 AEEAF
+1166 EEAF

-1201 EPELELVSEPVTEEA
+1201 EPELELVSEPAEEEA
-1216 FTELDELDLPEYT
+1216 FTELDELDLPEYTEEDALADAQLEPAAESEVEPELASDLEEEEAFTELNELDLPEYT

-1248 PELELASEPAAEEA
+1248 PELELATEPAEE
-1262 FTELNE
+1262 
-1268 LDLPEYTE
+1268 
-1276 EDALADAQLEPSVE
+1276 
-1290 SEVEPEFE
+1290 EV
-1298 LASEPAAEEA
+1298 
-1308 FTELNELDLP
+1308 
-1318 EYTEED
+1318 
-1324 ALADAQLEPAAESEV
+1324 
-1339 EPELELVSEPVTEEA
+1339 

-1373 DAQLESATESEVESE
+1373 DAQLEPAAEAEVESE
-1388 LELVSEPA
+1388 LERASDLE
-1396 AEEAFTELDELDVP
+1396 EKEAFTELDK
-1410 EYTEE
+1410 
-1415 DALADA
+1415 
-1421 QLEPAAESEVEP
+1421 
-1433 ELELAS
+1433 
-1439 EPAEEEAFPELD
+1439 
-1451 ELDLPEYTE
+1451 LDLPEYTE

>member
-1 MRRFFQRLLLPVA
+1 MDPIYLTNLRTSKFKAHTEPFMRRFFQRLLLPVA

-146 APVRP
+146 TPVRP
-151 VAPPRSAPVA
+151 VAPPRPAPVA

-423 NDVSEPTDN
+423 NDVSEPTEN

-629 GLEID
+629 ELEID

-781 EGNAELELSS
+781 EGNTELELSS

-804 ETADELLADLAA
+804 ETVDELLADLAA

-862 TPSSA
+862 IPSSA

-894 LTALNELDLPE
+894 LTALNELDLSE

-919 ATESDVEPELE
+919 A
-930 LASDLEEEEPFTELN
+930 A
-945 ELDLPEYT
+945 
-953 EEDALADAQL
+953 
-963 EPATESE
+963 ESE

-1027 AAEEAFTELDE
+1027 A
-1038 LDLPEYTE
+1038 
-1046 EDALADAQLEPVAE
+1046 
-1060 SEVDPELD
+1060 
-1068 LASDLEE
+1068 
-1075 EEAFTEL
+1075 
-1082 DELDLPEYTEED
+1082 
-1094 ALADAQLES
+1094 
-1103 ATESE
+1103 
-1108 VESELELAS
+1108 VESGVEPELELAS
-1117 EPAAEEAF
+1117 DLDEEEP
-1125 TELNELDLPE
+1125 
-1135 YTEEDA
+1135 
-1141 LADAQ
+1141 
-1146 LEPSVESEVEPE
+1146 
-1158 FELASEPA
+1158 
-1166 AEEAF
+1166 F

-1187 LADAQLEPAAESEV
+1187 LADAQLEPAAEAEV
-1201 EPELELVSEPVTEEA
+1201 EPELELASDLDEEEPFTELNELDLPEYTEEDALADAQLEPAAEAEVEPELELASDLDEEEA
-1216 FTELDELDLPEYT
+1216 FTELNELDLPEYT

-1290 SEVEPEFE
+1290 SEVEPE
-1298 LASEPAAEEA
+1298 
-1308 FTELNELDLP
+1308 
-1318 EYTEED
+1318 
-1324 ALADAQLEPAAESEV
+1324 
-1339 EPELELVSEPVTEEA
+1339 
-1354 FTELDE
+1354 
-1360 LDLPEYTEEDALA
+1360 
-1373 DAQLESATESEVESE
+1373 
-1388 LELVSEPA
+1388 
-1396 AEEAFTELDELDVP
+1396 
-1410 EYTEE
+1410 
-1415 DALADA
+1415 
-1421 QLEPAAESEVEP
+1421 
-1433 ELELAS
+1433 
-1439 EPAEEEAFPELD
+1439 
-1451 ELDLPEYTE
+1451 
-1460 EDALA
+1460 
-1465 DAQLEPSVES
+1465 
-1475 EVEPELGD
+1475 LGD
-1483 ETETLAQETESDAL
+1483 GTETLAQETESDAL

>member
-1 MRRFFQRLLLPVA
+1 MDPIYLTNLRTSKFKAHTEPFMRRFFQRLLLPVA

-151 VAPPRSAPVA
+151 VAPPRPAPVA

-204 ALEEKNHTLRLMLS
+204 ALEEKNHTLCLMLS

-566 LSEESTELLD
+566 LSEESTDLLD

-804 ETADELLADLAA
+804 ETVDELLADLAA

-825 SDDALA
+825 SDDVLA

-894 LTALNELDLPE
+894 LTALNELDLSE

-919 ATESDVEPELE
+919 AVESEVEPELE
-930 LASDLEEEEPFTELN
+930 LASEPAEEEAFTELDELDLPEYTEEDALADAQLDPAAESEVEPELELASEPAAEEAFTELDELDLPEYTEEDAMADAQLEPAVESEVEPELELATEPAEEEVFTELN

-963 EPATESE
+963 EPAAESE

-1011 AVESEVEPEL
+1011 AAESEVEP
-1021 ELASEP
+1021 
-1027 AAEEAFTELDE
+1027 
-1038 LDLPEYTE
+1038 
-1046 EDALADAQLEPVAE
+1046 
-1060 SEVDPELD
+1060 D

-1075 EEAFTEL
+1075 
-1082 DELDLPEYTEED
+1082 
-1094 ALADAQLES
+1094 
-1103 ATESE
+1103 
-1108 VESELELAS
+1108 
-1117 EPAAEEAF
+1117 
-1125 TELNELDLPE
+1125 
-1135 YTEEDA
+1135 
-1141 LADAQ
+1141 
-1146 LEPSVESEVEPE
+1146 
-1158 FELASEPA
+1158 
-1166 AEEAF
+1166 EEAF

-1201 EPELELVSEPVTEEA
+1201 EPELELVSEPAEEEA
-1216 FTELDELDLPEYT
+1216 FTELDELDLPEYTEEDALADAQLEPAAESEVEPELASDLEEEEAFTELNELDLPEYT

-1248 PELELASEPAAEEA
+1248 PELELATEPAEE
-1262 FTELNE
+1262 
-1268 LDLPEYTE
+1268 
-1276 EDALADAQLEPSVE
+1276 
-1290 SEVEPEFE
+1290 EV
-1298 LASEPAAEEA
+1298 
-1308 FTELNELDLP
+1308 
-1318 EYTEED
+1318 
-1324 ALADAQLEPAAESEV
+1324 
-1339 EPELELVSEPVTEEA
+1339 

-1373 DAQLESATESEVESE
+1373 DAQLEPAAEAEVESE
-1388 LELVSEPA
+1388 LERASDLE
-1396 AEEAFTELDELDVP
+1396 EKEAFTELDK
-1410 EYTEE
+1410 
-1415 DALADA
+1415 
-1421 QLEPAAESEVEP
+1421 
-1433 ELELAS
+1433 
-1439 EPAEEEAFPELD
+1439 
-1451 ELDLPEYTE
+1451 LDLPEYTE

>member
-1 MRRFFQRLLLPVA
+1 
-14 VMVVTQTSFVSAES
+14 
-28 IRLVGPDGQVQPTPQ
+28 
-43 YSENIVR
+43 
-50 NSANNEPGR
+50 
-59 FFGPTS
+59 
-65 ANQTLWSIASQLRP
+65 
-79 SSSVTVQQ
+79 
-87 TLLAIYQLNPQAF
+87 
-100 ENQNIHTLIPG
+100 
-111 STLRVPSLA
+111 
-120 QISRNS
+120 
-126 TQDAVNIMA
+126 
-135 SHQAK
+135 
-140 LNQTPD
+140 
-146 APVRP
+146 
-151 VAPPRSAPVA
+151 
-161 TPKVE
+161 
-166 AVAQTPPQVTPTT
+166 
-179 APQEKAPTELKT
+179 
-191 PAKPSQSTDAEVM
+191 
-204 ALEEKNHTLRLMLS
+204 
-218 QVQSEVSTLKEE
+218 
-230 LGDENRIR
+230 
-238 SEVERLLEEERRKAE
+238 
-253 EASRLAPSALDN
+253 
-265 LLSNG
+265 
-270 WLVALLALIPGLLI
+270 
-284 AIVVLLLLNRRSSAQ
+284 
-299 QENPTQNNIT
+299 
-309 SEMPTAAP
+309 MPTAAP

-505 ASLSEEDNDEFDL
+505 ASLSEEDDDEFDL

-673 ELFDELLEIEQHPEP
+673 ELFDELLEIEQHPES

-743 EGGLEDDLPQPSALP
+743 EGGLEDDLSQPSALP

-831 PDALSQSVEESLT
+831 PDGLSQSVEEPLT

-905 YTEEDAL
+905 YTEEDVL
-912 ADAQLEP
+912 ADVQLEP
-919 ATESDVEPELE
+919 A
-930 LASDLEEEEPFTELN
+930 A
-945 ELDLPEYT
+945 
-953 EEDALADAQL
+953 
-963 EPATESE
+963 ESE
-970 VEPELELA
+970 VEPDLELVN
-978 SEPAEEEAFTELDE
+978 EPVT
-992 LDLPEYTEEDA
+992 
-1003 LADAQLEP
+1003 
-1011 AVESEVEPEL
+1011 
-1021 ELASEP
+1021 
-1027 AAEEAFTELDE
+1027 EEAFTELDE

-1060 SEVDPELD
+1060 SEVEPELD
-1068 LASDLEE
+1068 LASEPAE

-1082 DELDLPEYTEED
+1082 NKLDLPEYTEED

-1108 VESELELAS
+1108 VESELELVS

-1125 TELNELDLPE
+1125 TELDELDLPE

-1141 LADAQ
+1141 LAD
-1146 LEPSVESEVEPE
+1146 S
-1158 FELASEPA
+1158 
-1166 AEEAF
+1166 
-1171 TELNEL
+1171 
-1177 DLPEYTEEDA
+1177 
-1187 LADAQLEPAAESEV
+1187 QLEPAAESEV

-1248 PELELASEPAAEEA
+1248 PELELASEPAEEEA
-1262 FTELNE
+1262 
-1268 LDLPEYTE
+1268 
-1276 EDALADAQLEPSVE
+1276 S
-1290 SEVEPEFE
+1290 
-1298 LASEPAAEEA
+1298 
-1308 FTELNELDLP
+1308 TELNELDLP

-1324 ALADAQLEPAAESEV
+1324 ALADAQLEPAV
-1339 EPELELVSEPVTEEA
+1339 
-1354 FTELDE
+1354 
-1360 LDLPEYTEEDALA
+1360 
-1373 DAQLESATESEVESE
+1373 
-1388 LELVSEPA
+1388 
-1396 AEEAFTELDELDVP
+1396 
-1410 EYTEE
+1410 
-1415 DALADA
+1415 
-1421 QLEPAAESEVEP
+1421 ESEVEP
-1433 ELELAS
+1433 ELELAT

-1465 DAQLEPSVES
+1465 DAQLEPAAESEVESELELASDLEEEEPFTELNELDLPEYTEEDALADAQLEPAAES

-1519 DATQDVPPTQSLANK
+1519 GATQDVPPTQSLANK

>member
-146 APVRP
+146 TPVRP
-151 VAPPRSAPVA
+151 VAPPRPAPVA

-582 DKPENDEFDAQ
+582 DKPKNDEFDAQ

-619 GEPVPEELAS
+619 GETVPEELAS

-894 LTALNELDLPE
+894 LTALNELDLSE

-919 ATESDVEPELE
+919 AAESEVEPELE
-930 LASDLEEEEPFTELN
+930 LASEPVEEEAFTELD

-963 EPATESE
+963 EPAVESE

-978 SEPAEEEAFTELDE
+978 SEPAEEEAFTELDELDLPEYTEEDALADAQLESATESEVESELELVSEPAEEEAFTELDE

-1027 AAEEAFTELDE
+1027 A
-1038 LDLPEYTE
+1038 
-1046 EDALADAQLEPVAE
+1046 
-1060 SEVDPELD
+1060 
-1068 LASDLEE
+1068 EE
-1075 EEAFTEL
+1075 E
-1082 DELDLPEYTEED
+1082 
-1094 ALADAQLES
+1094 
-1103 ATESE
+1103 
-1108 VESELELAS
+1108 V
-1117 EPAAEEAF
+1117 
-1125 TELNELDLPE
+1125 
-1135 YTEEDA
+1135 
-1141 LADAQ
+1141 
-1146 LEPSVESEVEPE
+1146 
-1158 FELASEPA
+1158 
-1166 AEEAF
+1166 F

-1248 PELELASEPAAEEA
+1248 PELELA
-1262 FTELNE
+1262 T
-1268 LDLPEYTE
+1268 
-1276 EDALADAQLEPSVE
+1276 
-1290 SEVEPEFE
+1290 
-1298 LASEPAAEEA
+1298 EPAAEEA

-1339 EPELELVSEPVTEEA
+1339 EPELELVSEPVTEEVFTELDELDLSEYTEEDALADAQLESVTESEVEPELELASDLEEEEVFTELNELDLPEYTEEDALADAQLEPVAESEVEPELDLASDLEEEEA

-1373 DAQLESATESEVESE
+1373 DAQLE
-1388 LELVSEPA
+1388 PA
-1396 AEEAFTELDELDVP
+1396 
-1410 EYTEE
+1410 
-1415 DALADA
+1415 
-1421 QLEPAAESEVEP
+1421 
-1433 ELELAS
+1433 
-1439 EPAEEEAFPELD
+1439 
-1451 ELDLPEYTE
+1451 
-1460 EDALA
+1460 
-1465 DAQLEPSVES
+1465 VES

>member
-1 MRRFFQRLLLPVA
+1 MAKYNP
-14 VMVVTQTSFVSAES
+14 
-28 IRLVGPDGQVQPTPQ
+28 PQ

-146 APVRP
+146 TPVRP
-151 VAPPRSAPVA
+151 VAPPRPAPVA

-166 AVAQTPPQVTPTT
+166 AVAHTPPQVTPTT

-561 EQDAP
+561 EQDVP

-781 EGNAELELSS
+781 EGNTELELSS

-804 ETADELLADLAA
+804 ETVDELLTDLAA

-894 LTALNELDLPE
+894 LT
-905 YTEEDAL
+905 
-912 ADAQLEP
+912 
-919 ATESDVEPELE
+919 
-930 LASDLEEEEPFTELN
+930 ELN

-963 EPATESE
+963 EPAVESEVEPEPELELASDLEEEEAFTELNKLDLPEYTEEDALADAQLEPAAEAE

-1027 AAEEAFTELDE
+1027 AEEEVFTELNELDLPEYTEEDALADAQLEPAVESEVEPELELASEPAEEEVFTELNELDLPEYTEEDALADAQLEPAVESEVEPELELTSEPAEEEAFTELDE

-1046 EDALADAQLEPVAE
+1046 EDALADAQLEPAV
-1060 SEVDPELD
+1060 
-1068 LASDLEE
+1068 
-1075 EEAFTEL
+1075 
-1082 DELDLPEYTEED
+1082 
-1094 ALADAQLES
+1094 
-1103 ATESE
+1103 
-1108 VESELELAS
+1108 
-1117 EPAAEEAF
+1117 
-1125 TELNELDLPE
+1125 
-1135 YTEEDA
+1135 
-1141 LADAQ
+1141 
-1146 LEPSVESEVEPE
+1146 
-1158 FELASEPA
+1158 
-1166 AEEAF
+1166 
-1171 TELNEL
+1171 
-1177 DLPEYTEEDA
+1177 
-1187 LADAQLEPAAESEV
+1187 ESEV
-1201 EPELELVSEPVTEEA
+1201 EPELELASEPAEEEA

-1290 SEVEPEFE
+1290 SEVEPELE

-1324 ALADAQLEPAAESEV
+1324 ALADAQLEP
-1339 EPELELVSEPVTEEA
+1339 
-1354 FTELDE
+1354 
-1360 LDLPEYTEEDALA
+1360 
-1373 DAQLESATESEVESE
+1373 
-1388 LELVSEPA
+1388 
-1396 AEEAFTELDELDVP
+1396 
-1410 EYTEE
+1410 
-1415 DALADA
+1415 
-1421 QLEPAAESEVEP
+1421 
-1433 ELELAS
+1433 
-1439 EPAEEEAFPELD
+1439 
-1451 ELDLPEYTE
+1451 
-1460 EDALA
+1460 
-1465 DAQLEPSVES
+1465 SVES

-1483 ETETLAQETESDAL
+1483 GTETLAQETESDAL

-1519 DATQDVPPTQSLANK
+1519 GATQDVPPTQSLANK

>member
-146 APVRP
+146 TPVRP
-151 VAPPRSAPVA
+151 VAPPRPAPVA

-166 AVAQTPPQVTPTT
+166 AVAHTPPQVTPTT

-561 EQDAP
+561 EQDVP

-781 EGNAELELSS
+781 EGNTELELSS

-804 ETADELLADLAA
+804 ETVDELLTDLAA

-894 LTALNELDLPE
+894 LT
-905 YTEEDAL
+905 
-912 ADAQLEP
+912 
-919 ATESDVEPELE
+919 
-930 LASDLEEEEPFTELN
+930 ELN

-963 EPATESE
+963 EPAVESEVEPEPELELASDLEEEEAFTELNKLDLPEYTEEDALADAQLEPAAEAE

-1027 AAEEAFTELDE
+1027 AEEEVFTELNELDLPEYTEEDALADAQLEPAVESEVEPELELTSEPAEEEAFTELDE

-1046 EDALADAQLEPVAE
+1046 EDALADAQLEPAV
-1060 SEVDPELD
+1060 
-1068 LASDLEE
+1068 
-1075 EEAFTEL
+1075 
-1082 DELDLPEYTEED
+1082 
-1094 ALADAQLES
+1094 
-1103 ATESE
+1103 
-1108 VESELELAS
+1108 
-1117 EPAAEEAF
+1117 
-1125 TELNELDLPE
+1125 
-1135 YTEEDA
+1135 
-1141 LADAQ
+1141 
-1146 LEPSVESEVEPE
+1146 
-1158 FELASEPA
+1158 
-1166 AEEAF
+1166 
-1171 TELNEL
+1171 
-1177 DLPEYTEEDA
+1177 
-1187 LADAQLEPAAESEV
+1187 ESEV
-1201 EPELELVSEPVTEEA
+1201 EPELELASEPAEEEA

-1290 SEVEPEFE
+1290 SEVEPE
-1298 LASEPAAEEA
+1298 
-1308 FTELNELDLP
+1308 
-1318 EYTEED
+1318 
-1324 ALADAQLEPAAESEV
+1324 
-1339 EPELELVSEPVTEEA
+1339 
-1354 FTELDE
+1354 
-1360 LDLPEYTEEDALA
+1360 
-1373 DAQLESATESEVESE
+1373 
-1388 LELVSEPA
+1388 
-1396 AEEAFTELDELDVP
+1396 
-1410 EYTEE
+1410 
-1415 DALADA
+1415 
-1421 QLEPAAESEVEP
+1421 
-1433 ELELAS
+1433 
-1439 EPAEEEAFPELD
+1439 
-1451 ELDLPEYTE
+1451 
-1460 EDALA
+1460 
-1465 DAQLEPSVES
+1465 
-1475 EVEPELGD
+1475 LGD
-1483 ETETLAQETESDAL
+1483 GTETLAQETESDAL

-1519 DATQDVPPTQSLANK
+1519 GATQDVPPTQSLANK

>member
-146 APVRP
+146 TPVRP
-151 VAPPRSAPVA
+151 VAPPRPAPVA

-561 EQDAP
+561 EQDVP

-894 LTALNELDLPE
+894 LT
-905 YTEEDAL
+905 
-912 ADAQLEP
+912 
-919 ATESDVEPELE
+919 
-930 LASDLEEEEPFTELN
+930 ELN

-963 EPATESE
+963 EPAVESEVEPEPELELASDLEEEEAFTELDELDLPEYTEEDALADAQLEPAVESEVEPELELASDLEEEEAFTELNKLDLPEYTEEDALADAQLEPAAESE

-1011 AVESEVEPEL
+1011 AAESEVEPELASDLEEEEAFTELNELDLPEYTEEDALADAQLEPAAESEVEPEL
-1021 ELASEP
+1021 ELVSEP
-1027 AAEEAFTELDE
+1027 AEEEAFTELDE

-1046 EDALADAQLEPVAE
+1046 EDALADAQLEPAAE
-1060 SEVDPELD
+1060 SEVEPE

-1075 EEAFTEL
+1075 
-1082 DELDLPEYTEED
+1082 
-1094 ALADAQLES
+1094 
-1103 ATESE
+1103 
-1108 VESELELAS
+1108 
-1117 EPAAEEAF
+1117 
-1125 TELNELDLPE
+1125 
-1135 YTEEDA
+1135 
-1141 LADAQ
+1141 
-1146 LEPSVESEVEPE
+1146 
-1158 FELASEPA
+1158 
-1166 AEEAF
+1166 EEAF

-1248 PELELASEPAAEEA
+1248 PELELASEPAEEEAFTELDELDLPEYTEEDALADAQLESVVESEVEPELELASEPAAEEA

-1290 SEVEPEFE
+1290 SEVEPE
-1298 LASEPAAEEA
+1298 
-1308 FTELNELDLP
+1308 
-1318 EYTEED
+1318 
-1324 ALADAQLEPAAESEV
+1324 
-1339 EPELELVSEPVTEEA
+1339 
-1354 FTELDE
+1354 
-1360 LDLPEYTEEDALA
+1360 
-1373 DAQLESATESEVESE
+1373 
-1388 LELVSEPA
+1388 
-1396 AEEAFTELDELDVP
+1396 
-1410 EYTEE
+1410 
-1415 DALADA
+1415 
-1421 QLEPAAESEVEP
+1421 
-1433 ELELAS
+1433 
-1439 EPAEEEAFPELD
+1439 
-1451 ELDLPEYTE
+1451 
-1460 EDALA
+1460 
-1465 DAQLEPSVES
+1465 
-1475 EVEPELGD
+1475 LGD
-1483 ETETLAQETESDAL
+1483 GTETLAQETESDAL

-1519 DATQDVPPTQSLANK
+1519 GATQDVPPTQSLANK

>member
-151 VAPPRSAPVA
+151 VAPPRPAPVV

-781 EGNAELELSS
+781 EGNTELELSS

-804 ETADELLADLAA
+804 ETVDELLADLAA

-831 PDALSQSVEESLT
+831 PDAVSQSVEESLT

-894 LTALNELDLPE
+894 LTALNELDLSEYTEEDALADAQLEPAAESEVEPELELASEPAEEEAFTELDELDLPE

-919 ATESDVEPELE
+919 AAESEVEPELELVSEPAEEESFTELDELDLPEYTEEDALADAQLEPAVESEVEPELE
-930 LASDLEEEEPFTELN
+930 LASDLEEEEAFTELNELDLPEYTEEDALADSQLEPAAESEVEPELELVSEPVTEEAFTELN

-963 EPATESE
+963 EPAAESE
-970 VEPELELA
+970 VEPELELV

-1021 ELASEP
+1021 ELASDLEE
-1027 AAEEAFTELDE
+1027 EEAFTELDE

-1046 EDALADAQLEPVAE
+1046 EDALADAQLEPAAE
-1060 SEVDPELD
+1060 SEVESELE

-1094 ALADAQLES
+1094 ALADAQLE
-1103 ATESE
+1103 
-1108 VESELELAS
+1108 
-1117 EPAAEEAF
+1117 PAAEA
-1125 TELNELDLPE
+1125 
-1135 YTEEDA
+1135 
-1141 LADAQ
+1141 
-1146 LEPSVESEVEPE
+1146 
-1158 FELASEPA
+1158 
-1166 AEEAF
+1166 
-1171 TELNEL
+1171 
-1177 DLPEYTEEDA
+1177 
-1187 LADAQLEPAAESEV
+1187 EV
-1201 EPELELVSEPVTEEA
+1201 EPELELASDLEEKEA

-1248 PELELASEPAAEEA
+1248 PE
-1262 FTELNE
+1262 
-1268 LDLPEYTE
+1268 
-1276 EDALADAQLEPSVE
+1276 
-1290 SEVEPEFE
+1290 FE
-1298 LASEPAAEEA
+1298 LASEPAAEE
-1308 FTELNELDLP
+1308 T
-1318 EYTEED
+1318 
-1324 ALADAQLEPAAESEV
+1324 
-1339 EPELELVSEPVTEEA
+1339 

-1373 DAQLESATESEVESE
+1373 DAQLE
-1388 LELVSEPA
+1388 PA
-1396 AEEAFTELDELDVP
+1396 AEA
-1410 EYTEE
+1410 
-1415 DALADA
+1415 
-1421 QLEPAAESEVEP
+1421 EVEP

-1439 EPAEEEAFPELD
+1439 DLEEEEAFTELN

-1508 SAVDEVQPELL
+1508 SAADEVQPELL

>member
-1 MRRFFQRLLLPVA
+1 MDPIYLTNLRTSKFKAHTEPFMRRFFQRLLLPVA

-146 APVRP
+146 TPVRP
-151 VAPPRSAPVA
+151 VAPPRPAPVA

-309 SEMPTAAP
+309 SEIPTAAP

-844 LNDLE
+844 LNDFE

-894 LTALNELDLPE
+894 LTVLNELDLSE
-905 YTEEDAL
+905 YTEEDSL

-930 LASDLEEEEPFTELN
+930 LASEPAAEEAFTELN

-963 EPATESE
+963 EPAAESEVEPELELASEPAEEEAFTELNELDLPEYTEEDALADAQLEPAVDSE

-1011 AVESEVEPEL
+1011 AAESEVEPEL
-1021 ELASEP
+1021 ELASVL
-1027 AAEEAFTELDE
+1027 EEEDPFTELDE

-1046 EDALADAQLEPVAE
+1046 EDALADAQLEPAAE
-1060 SEVDPELD
+1060 SEVEPELE

-1075 EEAFTEL
+1075 
-1082 DELDLPEYTEED
+1082 
-1094 ALADAQLES
+1094 
-1103 ATESE
+1103 
-1108 VESELELAS
+1108 
-1117 EPAAEEAF
+1117 EEAF

-1146 LEPSVESEVEPE
+1146 LEPAAESDVEPE
-1158 FELASEPA
+1158 LELASEPA

-1216 FTELDELDLPEYT
+1216 FTELNELDLPEYT

-1240 PAVESEVE
+1240 PAAESEVE
-1248 PELELASEPAAEEA
+1248 PEL
-1262 FTELNE
+1262 
-1268 LDLPEYTE
+1268 
-1276 EDALADAQLEPSVE
+1276 
-1290 SEVEPEFE
+1290 E

-1339 EPELELVSEPVTEEA
+1339 EPELEL
-1354 FTELDE
+1354 
-1360 LDLPEYTEEDALA
+1360 
-1373 DAQLESATESEVESE
+1373 
-1388 LELVSEPA
+1388 
-1396 AEEAFTELDELDVP
+1396 
-1410 EYTEE
+1410 
-1415 DALADA
+1415 
-1421 QLEPAAESEVEP
+1421 
-1433 ELELAS
+1433 AS
-1439 EPAEEEAFPELD
+1439 EPAEEEAFTELN

-1465 DAQLEPSVES
+1465 DAQLEPAAES

-1497 VADEDLLASVE
+1497 VADEDLLTSVE
-1508 SAVDEVQPELL
+1508 SAADEVQPELL

-1689 AAGKLD
+1689 VAGKLD

>member
-146 APVRP
+146 TPVRP
-151 VAPPRSAPVA
+151 VAPPRPAPVA

-179 APQEKAPTELKT
+179 APQEKAPTELNT

-886 EASNDESD
+886 EASNDESG

-919 ATESDVEPELE
+919 VAESEVEPELE
-930 LASDLEEEEPFTELN
+930 LASEPAEEEVFTELN

-963 EPATESE
+963 EPA
-970 VEPELELA
+970 A
-978 SEPAEEEAFTELDE
+978 
-992 LDLPEYTEEDA
+992 
-1003 LADAQLEP
+1003 
-1011 AVESEVEPEL
+1011 
-1021 ELASEP
+1021 
-1027 AAEEAFTELDE
+1027 
-1038 LDLPEYTE
+1038 
-1046 EDALADAQLEPVAE
+1046 
-1060 SEVDPELD
+1060 
-1068 LASDLEE
+1068 
-1075 EEAFTEL
+1075 
-1082 DELDLPEYTEED
+1082 
-1094 ALADAQLES
+1094 
-1103 ATESE
+1103 ESE

-1117 EPAAEEAF
+1117 DLEEEEAF

-1146 LEPSVESEVEPE
+1146 LEPAAEAEVEPE
-1158 FELASEPA
+1158 LDLASDLEEEEAFTELDEIDLPEYTEEDALADAQLESATESEAESELELVSEPA
-1166 AEEAF
+1166 AEEALADSQLEPAAESEVEPAEEEAFTELELASEPAEEEVF
-1171 TELNEL
+1171 TELNELDLPEYTEEDALADAQLEPAAESEVEPELELATEPAEEEVFTELDEL

-1229 EEDALADAQLE
+1229 EEDALADA
-1240 PAVESEVE
+1240 P
-1248 PELELASEPAAEEA
+1248 
-1262 FTELNE
+1262 
-1268 LDLPEYTE
+1268 
-1276 EDALADAQLEPSVE
+1276 
-1290 SEVEPEFE
+1290 
-1298 LASEPAAEEA
+1298 
-1308 FTELNELDLP
+1308 
-1318 EYTEED
+1318 
-1324 ALADAQLEPAAESEV
+1324 
-1339 EPELELVSEPVTEEA
+1339 
-1354 FTELDE
+1354 
-1360 LDLPEYTEEDALA
+1360 
-1373 DAQLESATESEVESE
+1373 LESATESEVESE

-1396 AEEAFTELDELDVP
+1396 AEEAFTELDELDV
-1410 EYTEE
+1410 
-1415 DALADA
+1415 
-1421 QLEPAAESEVEP
+1421 
-1433 ELELAS
+1433 
-1439 EPAEEEAFPELD
+1439 
-1451 ELDLPEYTE
+1451 PEYTE

-1519 DATQDVPPTQSLANK
+1519 GATQDVPPTQSLANK

-1578 MGGEDWNGFHL
+1578 IGGEDWNGFHL

>member
-1 MRRFFQRLLLPVA
+1 MDPIYLTNLRTSKFKAHTEPFMRRFFQRLLLPVA

-146 APVRP
+146 TPVRP
-151 VAPPRSAPVA
+151 VAPPRPAPVA

-455 SGDEENELL
+455 SGDGENELL

-538 QADLEQLEAKA
+538 QADLEQFEAKA

-894 LTALNELDLPE
+894 LTALNELDLSE

-919 ATESDVEPELE
+919 AAESEVEPELELASEPVEEEAFTELNELDLPEYTEEDVLADAQLEPAVESDVEPE
-930 LASDLEEEEPFTELN
+930 LASDLEEEEAFTELNELDLPEYTEEDALADVQLEPAVESEVEPDLELASEPTAEEAFTELN

-963 EPATESE
+963 EPATESD
-970 VEPELELA
+970 VEPEL
-978 SEPAEEEAFTELDE
+978 
-992 LDLPEYTEEDA
+992 
-1003 LADAQLEP
+1003 
-1011 AVESEVEPEL
+1011 
-1021 ELASEP
+1021 
-1027 AAEEAFTELDE
+1027 
-1038 LDLPEYTE
+1038 
-1046 EDALADAQLEPVAE
+1046 
-1060 SEVDPELD
+1060 
-1068 LASDLEE
+1068 
-1075 EEAFTEL
+1075 
-1082 DELDLPEYTEED
+1082 
-1094 ALADAQLES
+1094 
-1103 ATESE
+1103 
-1108 VESELELAS
+1108 
-1117 EPAAEEAF
+1117 
-1125 TELNELDLPE
+1125 
-1135 YTEEDA
+1135 
-1141 LADAQ
+1141 
-1146 LEPSVESEVEPE
+1146 
-1158 FELASEPA
+1158 ELASEPA

-1201 EPELELVSEPVTEEA
+1201 ES
-1216 FTELDELDLPEYT
+1216 
-1229 EEDALADAQLE
+1229 
-1240 PAVESEVE
+1240 E
-1248 PELELASEPAAEEA
+1248 PELASDLDEEEP

-1276 EDALADAQLEPSVE
+1276 EDALADAQLEPAAEAEVEPELELASDLEEKEAFTELDELDLSEYTEEDALADAQLEPAAE
-1290 SEVEPEFE
+1290 SEVEPELE
-1298 LASEPAAEEA
+1298 LASVLEEEDP
-1308 FTELNELDLP
+1308 FTELDELDLP

-1339 EPELELVSEPVTEEA
+1339 EPEL
-1354 FTELDE
+1354 
-1360 LDLPEYTEEDALA
+1360 
-1373 DAQLESATESEVESE
+1373 
-1388 LELVSEPA
+1388 
-1396 AEEAFTELDELDVP
+1396 
-1410 EYTEE
+1410 
-1415 DALADA
+1415 
-1421 QLEPAAESEVEP
+1421 
-1433 ELELAS
+1433 
-1439 EPAEEEAFPELD
+1439 
-1451 ELDLPEYTE
+1451 
-1460 EDALA
+1460 
-1465 DAQLEPSVES
+1465 
-1475 EVEPELGD
+1475 GD

-1497 VADEDLLASVE
+1497 IDDEDLLASVE
-1508 SAVDEVQPELL
+1508 SAVDEVQPELS

>member
-1 MRRFFQRLLLPVA
+1 M
-14 VMVVTQTSFVSAES
+14 
-28 IRLVGPDGQVQPTPQ
+28 
-43 YSENIVR
+43 
-50 NSANNEPGR
+50 
-59 FFGPTS
+59 
-65 ANQTLWSIASQLRP
+65 
-79 SSSVTVQQ
+79 QQ

-146 APVRP
+146 TPVRP
-151 VAPPRSAPVA
+151 VAPPRPAPVA

-166 AVAQTPPQVTPTT
+166 AVAQTLPQVPPTT

-338 FSTTDDKEEND
+338 FSTSDDKEEND
-349 AEKAFSDEDDVFADL
+349 SEKAFSDEDDVFADL

-477 LASELDALD
+477 LVSELDALD
-486 DEPAIQDTET
+486 YEPAIQDTET

-556 DEILA
+556 DEIIA

-781 EGNAELELSS
+781 KGNTELELSS

-862 TPSSA
+862 IPSSA

-886 EASNDESD
+886 EASSDESD

-912 ADAQLEP
+912 ADVQLEP
-919 ATESDVEPELE
+919 VA
-930 LASDLEEEEPFTELN
+930 
-945 ELDLPEYT
+945 
-953 EEDALADAQL
+953 
-963 EPATESE
+963 ESE
-970 VEPELELA
+970 VEPELELV

-1011 AVESEVEPEL
+1011 AAESEVEPEL
-1021 ELASEP
+1021 
-1027 AAEEAFTELDE
+1027 
-1038 LDLPEYTE
+1038 
-1046 EDALADAQLEPVAE
+1046 
-1060 SEVDPELD
+1060 
-1068 LASDLEE
+1068 ASDLEE
-1075 EEAFTEL
+1075 
-1082 DELDLPEYTEED
+1082 
-1094 ALADAQLES
+1094 
-1103 ATESE
+1103 
-1108 VESELELAS
+1108 
-1117 EPAAEEAF
+1117 
-1125 TELNELDLPE
+1125 
-1135 YTEEDA
+1135 
-1141 LADAQ
+1141 
-1146 LEPSVESEVEPE
+1146 
-1158 FELASEPA
+1158 
-1166 AEEAF
+1166 EEAF

-1216 FTELDELDLPEYT
+1216 FTELNELDLPEYTEEDALADAQLESATESEVESELELASEPAAEEAFTELDELDLPEYTEEDALADSQLEPAVESEVEPELELASEPAEEEVFTELNELDLPEYTEEDALADAQLEPDAEAEVEPELELASDLEEEEVFTELNELDLPEYTEEDALADAQLEPAAEAEVEPDLELASEPAEEETFTELNELDLPEYTEEDALADAQLEPAAESEVESELELASDLEEEEVFTELNELDLPEYTEEDTLADAQLEPVAESEVEPELDLASDLEEEEAFTELDELDLPEYT

-1248 PELELASEPAAEEA
+1248 PELELASEP
-1262 FTELNE
+1262 
-1268 LDLPEYTE
+1268 
-1276 EDALADAQLEPSVE
+1276 
-1290 SEVEPEFE
+1290 
-1298 LASEPAAEEA
+1298 
-1308 FTELNELDLP
+1308 
-1318 EYTEED
+1318 
-1324 ALADAQLEPAAESEV
+1324 
-1339 EPELELVSEPVTEEA
+1339 
-1354 FTELDE
+1354 
-1360 LDLPEYTEEDALA
+1360 
-1373 DAQLESATESEVESE
+1373 
-1388 LELVSEPA
+1388 
-1396 AEEAFTELDELDVP
+1396 
-1410 EYTEE
+1410 
-1415 DALADA
+1415 
-1421 QLEPAAESEVEP
+1421 
-1433 ELELAS
+1433 
-1439 EPAEEEAFPELD
+1439 
-1451 ELDLPEYTE
+1451 
-1460 EDALA
+1460 
-1465 DAQLEPSVES
+1465 
-1475 EVEPELGD
+1475 ELGD
-1483 ETETLAQETESDAL
+1483 GTETLAQETESDAL

-1519 DATQDVPPTQSLANK
+1519 GATQDVPPTQSLANK

>member
-1 MRRFFQRLLLPVA
+1 M
-14 VMVVTQTSFVSAES
+14 
-28 IRLVGPDGQVQPTPQ
+28 
-43 YSENIVR
+43 
-50 NSANNEPGR
+50 
-59 FFGPTS
+59 
-65 ANQTLWSIASQLRP
+65 
-79 SSSVTVQQ
+79 QQ

-151 VAPPRSAPVA
+151 VAPPRPAPVA

-919 ATESDVEPELE
+919 A
-930 LASDLEEEEPFTELN
+930 A
-945 ELDLPEYT
+945 
-953 EEDALADAQL
+953 
-963 EPATESE
+963 ESE

-1027 AAEEAFTELDE
+1027 
-1038 LDLPEYTE
+1038 
-1046 EDALADAQLEPVAE
+1046 
-1060 SEVDPELD
+1060 
-1068 LASDLEE
+1068 
-1075 EEAFTEL
+1075 
-1082 DELDLPEYTEED
+1082 
-1094 ALADAQLES
+1094 
-1103 ATESE
+1103 
-1108 VESELELAS
+1108 VE
-1117 EPAAEEAF
+1117 
-1125 TELNELDLPE
+1125 
-1135 YTEEDA
+1135 
-1141 LADAQ
+1141 
-1146 LEPSVESEVEPE
+1146 
-1158 FELASEPA
+1158 
-1166 AEEAF
+1166 
-1171 TELNEL
+1171 
-1177 DLPEYTEEDA
+1177 
-1187 LADAQLEPAAESEV
+1187 
-1201 EPELELVSEPVTEEA
+1201 EEA

-1248 PELELASEPAAEEA
+1248 PELELASD
-1262 FTELNE
+1262 
-1268 LDLPEYTE
+1268 LDE
-1276 EDALADAQLEPSVE
+1276 
-1290 SEVEPEFE
+1290 
-1298 LASEPAAEEA
+1298 EEA

-1339 EPELELVSEPVTEEA
+1339 EPELELASEPAEEEA

-1360 LDLPEYTEEDALA
+1360 LDL
-1373 DAQLESATESEVESE
+1373 
-1388 LELVSEPA
+1388 
-1396 AEEAFTELDELDVP
+1396 P

-1439 EPAEEEAFPELD
+1439 EPAEEEAFTELD

-1465 DAQLEPSVES
+1465 DAQLEPAVESEVEPELELATEPAEEEVFTELNELDLPEYTEEDALADAQLEPAAESEVEPELELASDLDEEEAFTELNELDLPEYTEEDALADAQLEPAAESEVEPELELASVLEEEDPFTELDELDLPEYTEEDALADAQLEPAAES

-1508 SAVDEVQPELL
+1508 SAADEVQPELS
-1519 DATQDVPPTQSLANK
+1519 DATQDEPPTQSLANK

>member
-146 APVRP
+146 TPVRP
-151 VAPPRSAPVA
+151 VAPPRPAPVA

-179 APQEKAPTELKT
+179 APQEKAPTELNT

-566 LSEESTELLD
+566 LSEDSTELLD

-781 EGNAELELSS
+781 EGNTELELSS

-804 ETADELLADLAA
+804 ETVDELLADLAA

-873 ETEIEPESEPLAA
+873 ETEIEPEPLAA

-894 LTALNELDLPE
+894 LTALNELDLSE
-905 YTEEDAL
+905 YTEEDVL

-919 ATESDVEPELE
+919 ATESEVEPELD
-930 LASDLEEEEPFTELN
+930 LASDLEEEEAFTELD
-945 ELDLPEYT
+945 EIDLPEYT

-963 EPATESE
+963 EPAVESE
-970 VEPELELA
+970 VEPELDLA
-978 SEPAEEEAFTELDE
+978 SDLGEKEVFTELDE

-1021 ELASEP
+1021 DLASDLGEKEVFTELNELDLPEHTEEDALADAQLEPAVESEVEPELELATEP
-1027 AAEEAFTELDE
+1027 AEEEVFTELDE
-1038 LDLPEYTE
+1038 FDFPEYTE
-1046 EDALADAQLEPVAE
+1046 EDALADAQLESVTE
-1060 SEVDPELD
+1060 SEVEPELE

-1075 EEAFTEL
+1075 KEAFTEL

-1108 VESELELAS
+1108 VEPELELAS
-1117 EPAAEEAF
+1117 EPAA
-1125 TELNELDLPE
+1125 D
-1135 YTEEDA
+1135 
-1141 LADAQ
+1141 
-1146 LEPSVESEVEPE
+1146 
-1158 FELASEPA
+1158 
-1166 AEEAF
+1166 EAF

-1187 LADAQLEPAAESEV
+1187 LADAQLEPA
-1201 EPELELVSEPVTEEA
+1201 
-1216 FTELDELDLPEYT
+1216 
-1229 EEDALADAQLE
+1229 
-1240 PAVESEVE
+1240 
-1248 PELELASEPAAEEA
+1248 
-1262 FTELNE
+1262 
-1268 LDLPEYTE
+1268 
-1276 EDALADAQLEPSVE
+1276 
-1290 SEVEPEFE
+1290 
-1298 LASEPAAEEA
+1298 
-1308 FTELNELDLP
+1308 
-1318 EYTEED
+1318 
-1324 ALADAQLEPAAESEV
+1324 
-1339 EPELELVSEPVTEEA
+1339 
-1354 FTELDE
+1354 
-1360 LDLPEYTEEDALA
+1360 
-1373 DAQLESATESEVESE
+1373 
-1388 LELVSEPA
+1388 
-1396 AEEAFTELDELDVP
+1396 
-1410 EYTEE
+1410 
-1415 DALADA
+1415 
-1421 QLEPAAESEVEP
+1421 
-1433 ELELAS
+1433 
-1439 EPAEEEAFPELD
+1439 
-1451 ELDLPEYTE
+1451 
-1460 EDALA
+1460 
-1465 DAQLEPSVES
+1465 VES

-1508 SAVDEVQPELL
+1508 SAADEVQPELL
-1519 DATQDVPPTQSLANK
+1519 GATQDVPPTQSLANK

>member
-151 VAPPRSAPVA
+151 VAPPRPAPVA

-593 TADLLQPEEPILDLE
+593 TADLLQPDEPILDLE

-831 PDALSQSVEESLT
+831 PEALSQSVEESLT

-894 LTALNELDLPE
+894 LTALNELDLSE

-919 ATESDVEPELE
+919 A
-930 LASDLEEEEPFTELN
+930 A
-945 ELDLPEYT
+945 
-953 EEDALADAQL
+953 
-963 EPATESE
+963 ESE

-978 SEPAEEEAFTELDE
+978 SEP
-992 LDLPEYTEEDA
+992 
-1003 LADAQLEP
+1003 
-1011 AVESEVEPEL
+1011 VE
-1021 ELASEP
+1021 
-1027 AAEEAFTELDE
+1027 EEAFTELDE

-1060 SEVDPELD
+1060 SEVEPELE
-1068 LASDLEE
+1068 LVSEPAEE
-1075 EEAFTEL
+1075 ESFTEL

-1094 ALADAQLES
+1094 ALADAQLEP
-1103 ATESE
+1103 AVESE
-1108 VESELELAS
+1108 VESELELVS

-1125 TELNELDLPE
+1125 TELDELDLPE

-1141 LADAQ
+1141 LADSQ
-1146 LEPSVESEVEPE
+1146 LEPAAESEVEPE
-1158 FELASEPA
+1158 LELVSEPVT
-1166 AEEAF
+1166 EEAF

-1201 EPELELVSEPVTEEA
+1201 EPELEL
-1216 FTELDELDLPEYT
+1216 
-1229 EEDALADAQLE
+1229 
-1240 PAVESEVE
+1240 
-1248 PELELASEPAAEEA
+1248 ASEPAEEEA

-1276 EDALADAQLEPSVE
+1276 EDALADAQLESVVE
-1290 SEVEPEFE
+1290 SEVEPELE
-1298 LASEPAAEEA
+1298 LASDLEEEEA

-1339 EPELELVSEPVTEEA
+1339 EPELELASDLEEKEAFTELNKLDLPEYTEEDALADAQLESVTESEVEPELELASEPVTEEA
-1354 FTELDE
+1354 FTELNE

-1373 DAQLESATESEVESE
+1373 DAQLEPAAESEVESE
-1388 LELVSEPA
+1388 LELASDLEEKEAFTELDKLDLPEYTEEDALPDAQLEPA
-1396 AEEAFTELDELDVP
+1396 AESEVEPELELASVLEEEDPFTELDELDLP

-1433 ELELAS
+1433 EL
-1439 EPAEEEAFPELD
+1439 
-1451 ELDLPEYTE
+1451 
-1460 EDALA
+1460 
-1465 DAQLEPSVES
+1465 
-1475 EVEPELGD
+1475 GD
-1483 ETETLAQETESDAL
+1483 GTETLAQETESDAL

-1519 DATQDVPPTQSLANK
+1519 GATQDVPPTQSLANK

-1735 NGRV
+1735 NGRA

>member
-146 APVRP
+146 TPVRP
-151 VAPPRSAPVA
+151 VAPPRPAPVA

-781 EGNAELELSS
+781 EANTELELSS

-804 ETADELLADLAA
+804 ETVDELLADLAA

-862 TPSSA
+862 TPSSV

-919 ATESDVEPELE
+919 A
-930 LASDLEEEEPFTELN
+930 A
-945 ELDLPEYT
+945 
-953 EEDALADAQL
+953 
-963 EPATESE
+963 ESE

-1011 AVESEVEPEL
+1011 AAESEVEPEL

-1027 AAEEAFTELDE
+1027 AE
-1038 LDLPEYTE
+1038 
-1046 EDALADAQLEPVAE
+1046 
-1060 SEVDPELD
+1060 
-1068 LASDLEE
+1068 
-1075 EEAFTEL
+1075 
-1082 DELDLPEYTEED
+1082 
-1094 ALADAQLES
+1094 
-1103 ATESE
+1103 
-1108 VESELELAS
+1108 
-1117 EPAAEEAF
+1117 
-1125 TELNELDLPE
+1125 
-1135 YTEEDA
+1135 
-1141 LADAQ
+1141 
-1146 LEPSVESEVEPE
+1146 
-1158 FELASEPA
+1158 
-1166 AEEAF
+1166 EEAF

-1216 FTELDELDLPEYT
+1216 FTELNELDLPEYT

-1240 PAVESEVE
+1240 PAAESEVE
-1248 PELELASEPAAEEA
+1248 PELELASEPAEEEA
-1262 FTELNE
+1262 FTEFNE

-1276 EDALADAQLEPSVE
+1276 EDALADAQLEPVAE
-1290 SEVEPEFE
+1290 SEVEPELE

-1339 EPELELVSEPVTEEA
+1339 EPELELASDLEEEET

-1373 DAQLESATESEVESE
+1373 DAQLESATESEVE
-1388 LELVSEPA
+1388 
-1396 AEEAFTELDELDVP
+1396 
-1410 EYTEE
+1410 
-1415 DALADA
+1415 
-1421 QLEPAAESEVEP
+1421 
-1433 ELELAS
+1433 
-1439 EPAEEEAFPELD
+1439 PELD

-1465 DAQLEPSVES
+1465 DAQLEPAVESEVEPELELATEPAEEEVFTELNELDLPEYTEEDALADAQLEPAVESDVEPELELASDLEEEEVFTELNELDLPEYTEEDALADAQLEPVAESEVEPELDLASDLEEEEAFTELDELDLPEYTEEDALADAQLEPAVESGVEPELELASEPAAEEAFTELNELDLPEYTEEDALADAQLELSVES

-1483 ETETLAQETESDAL
+1483 GTETLAQETESDAL

-1636 DGYMTIDELMAQ
+1636 DGYMTINELMAQ

>member
-50 NSANNEPGR
+50 NVANNEPGR

-79 SSSVTVQQ
+79 SPSVTVQQ

-140 LNQTPD
+140 LNQTPVT
-146 APVRP
+146 PVRP
-151 VAPPRSAPVA
+151 VAQPRPAPVV

-179 APQEKAPTELKT
+179 APQEKAPTELKPT
-191 PAKPSQSTDAEVM
+191 VKPSQSTNVDVM

-218 QVQSEVSTLKEE
+218 QVQSEVSSLKQE

-238 SEVERLLEEERRKAE
+238 SEVEKLLEEERRKAE

-338 FSTTDDKEEND
+338 FSTTDDKEENE
-349 AEKAFSDEDDVFADL
+349 AEKVFSDEDDVFADL

-486 DEPAIQDTET
+486 EEPALQDTET

-505 ASLSEEDNDEFDL
+505 ASLSEVDNDEFDL

-593 TADLLQPEEPILDLE
+593 TADLLQSDESILDLE

-619 GEPVPEELAS
+619 GEPVPEELAAE
-629 GLEID
+629 LEID

-673 ELFDELLEIEQHPEP
+673 ELFDELLEIEQHPES
-688 AESLPELATEDEF
+688 AELISELATEDEF

-791 AEDDLPEQTTATN
+791 AEDDLPEQTIASN

-825 SDDALA
+825 SDDVLA

-862 TPSSA
+862 IPSSA

-919 ATESDVEPELE
+919 A
-930 LASDLEEEEPFTELN
+930 A
-945 ELDLPEYT
+945 
-953 EEDALADAQL
+953 
-963 EPATESE
+963 ESE

-978 SEPAEEEAFTELDE
+978 SEPVEEEAFTELDE

-1011 AVESEVEPEL
+1011 A
-1021 ELASEP
+1021 
-1027 AAEEAFTELDE
+1027 
-1038 LDLPEYTE
+1038 
-1046 EDALADAQLEPVAE
+1046 AE
-1060 SEVDPELD
+1060 SD
-1068 LASDLEE
+1068 
-1075 EEAFTEL
+1075 
-1082 DELDLPEYTEED
+1082 
-1094 ALADAQLES
+1094 
-1103 ATESE
+1103 
-1108 VESELELAS
+1108 
-1117 EPAAEEAF
+1117 
-1125 TELNELDLPE
+1125 
-1135 YTEEDA
+1135 
-1141 LADAQ
+1141 
-1146 LEPSVESEVEPE
+1146 VEPE
-1158 FELASEPA
+1158 F
-1166 AEEAF
+1166 
-1171 TELNEL
+1171 
-1177 DLPEYTEEDA
+1177 
-1187 LADAQLEPAAESEV
+1187 
-1201 EPELELVSEPVTEEA
+1201 ELVSEPVTEEA

-1248 PELELASEPAAEEA
+1248 PELELASEPAEEA
-1262 FTELNE
+1262 FTELDE

-1276 EDALADAQLEPSVE
+1276 EDALADAQLEPAVE
-1290 SEVEPEFE
+1290 SEVEPELE
-1298 LASEPAAEEA
+1298 LASEPAEEEA
-1308 FTELNELDLP
+1308 FTELDELDLP

-1339 EPELELVSEPVTEEA
+1339 EPELELATEPAEEEA

-1360 LDLPEYTEEDALA
+1360 LDL
-1373 DAQLESATESEVESE
+1373 
-1388 LELVSEPA
+1388 
-1396 AEEAFTELDELDVP
+1396 P

-1439 EPAEEEAFPELD
+1439 DLEEKEAFTELDELDLPEYTEEDGLADAQLEPAAESEVEPELELASDLEEEEAFAELD

-1475 EVEPELGD
+1475 EVEPELELASDLEEEEAFTELD
-1483 ETETLAQETESDAL
+1483 ELDLPEYTEEDALADAQLEPAVESEVDPELDLASDLEEAGSDAL

-1636 DGYMTIDELMAQ
+1636 DGYMTIDQLMAQ

>member
-1 MRRFFQRLLLPVA
+1 MDPIYLTNLRTPKFKAHTEPFMRRFFQRLLLPVA

-146 APVRP
+146 TPVRP
-151 VAPPRSAPVA
+151 VAPPRPVPVA

-179 APQEKAPTELKT
+179 APQEKVPTELKT

-238 SEVERLLEEERRKAE
+238 NEVERLLEEERRKAE

-566 LSEESTELLD
+566 LSEESTDLLD

-804 ETADELLADLAA
+804 ETVDELLADLAA

-825 SDDALA
+825 SDDVLA

-894 LTALNELDLPE
+894 LTALNELDLSE

-919 ATESDVEPELE
+919 AVESEVEPELE
-930 LASDLEEEEPFTELN
+930 LASEPAEEEAFTELDELDLPEYTEEDALADAQLDPAAESEVEPELELASEPAAEEAFTELDELDLPEYTEEDAMADAQLEPAVESEVEPELELATEPAEEEVFTELN

-963 EPATESE
+963 EPAAESE

-1011 AVESEVEPEL
+1011 AAESEVEPD
-1021 ELASEP
+1021 LASDLEE
-1027 AAEEAFTELDE
+1027 EEAFTELNE

-1046 EDALADAQLEPVAE
+1046 EDALADAQLEPAAE
-1060 SEVDPELD
+1060 SEVESELE

-1094 ALADAQLES
+1094 ALADAQLEPAAEAEVEPELELAS
-1103 ATESE
+1103 DLEEKEAFTELDELDLPEYTEEDALADAQLEPAVESE
-1108 VESELELAS
+1108 VEPEFELAS
-1117 EPAAEEAF
+1117 EPAAEETFTELDELDLPEYTEEDALADAQLEPAAEAEVEPELELASDLEEEEAF

-1158 FELASEPA
+1158 LC
-1166 AEEAF
+1166 
-1171 TELNEL
+1171 
-1177 DLPEYTEEDA
+1177 
-1187 LADAQLEPAAESEV
+1187 
-1201 EPELELVSEPVTEEA
+1201 
-1216 FTELDELDLPEYT
+1216 
-1229 EEDALADAQLE
+1229 
-1240 PAVESEVE
+1240 
-1248 PELELASEPAAEEA
+1248 
-1262 FTELNE
+1262 
-1268 LDLPEYTE
+1268 
-1276 EDALADAQLEPSVE
+1276 
-1290 SEVEPEFE
+1290 
-1298 LASEPAAEEA
+1298 
-1308 FTELNELDLP
+1308 
-1318 EYTEED
+1318 
-1324 ALADAQLEPAAESEV
+1324 
-1339 EPELELVSEPVTEEA
+1339 
-1354 FTELDE
+1354 
-1360 LDLPEYTEEDALA
+1360 
-1373 DAQLESATESEVESE
+1373 
-1388 LELVSEPA
+1388 
-1396 AEEAFTELDELDVP
+1396 
-1410 EYTEE
+1410 
-1415 DALADA
+1415 
-1421 QLEPAAESEVEP
+1421 
-1433 ELELAS
+1433 
-1439 EPAEEEAFPELD
+1439 
-1451 ELDLPEYTE
+1451 
-1460 EDALA
+1460 
-1465 DAQLEPSVES
+1465 
-1475 EVEPELGD
+1475 D

>member
-1 MRRFFQRLLLPVA
+1 MDPIYLTNLRTSKFKAHTEPFMRRFFQRLLLPVA

-146 APVRP
+146 TPVRP
-151 VAPPRSAPVA
+151 VAPPRPTPIA

-166 AVAQTPPQVTPTT
+166 AVAQTTPQVTPTT

-309 SEMPTAAP
+309 SEIPTAAP

-930 LASDLEEEEPFTELN
+930 LAS
-945 ELDLPEYT
+945 
-953 EEDALADAQL
+953 
-963 EPATESE
+963 
-970 VEPELELA
+970 
-978 SEPAEEEAFTELDE
+978 EPAEEEAFTELDE

-1046 EDALADAQLEPVAE
+1046 EDALADAQLEP
-1060 SEVDPELD
+1060 
-1068 LASDLEE
+1068 
-1075 EEAFTEL
+1075 
-1082 DELDLPEYTEED
+1082 
-1094 ALADAQLES
+1094 
-1103 ATESE
+1103 ATESD
-1108 VESELELAS
+1108 VEPELELAS
-1117 EPAAEEAF
+1117 D
-1125 TELNELDLPE
+1125 LDE
-1135 YTEEDA
+1135 
-1141 LADAQ
+1141 
-1146 LEPSVESEVEPE
+1146 
-1158 FELASEPA
+1158 
-1166 AEEAF
+1166 EEAF

-1201 EPELELVSEPVTEEA
+1201 EPELELASEPAEEEA

-1248 PELELASEPAAEEA
+1248 PELELASDLEE
-1262 FTELNE
+1262 
-1268 LDLPEYTE
+1268 
-1276 EDALADAQLEPSVE
+1276 
-1290 SEVEPEFE
+1290 
-1298 LASEPAAEEA
+1298 EEA

-1324 ALADAQLEPAAESEV
+1324 ALADAQLEPAAEAEV
-1339 EPELELVSEPVTEEA
+1339 EPELELASDLEEEEA

-1373 DAQLESATESEVESE
+1373 DE
-1388 LELVSEPA
+1388 L
-1396 AEEAFTELDELDVP
+1396 
-1410 EYTEE
+1410 
-1415 DALADA
+1415 
-1421 QLEPAAESEVEP
+1421 LEPAAESEVEP
-1433 ELELAS
+1433 ELELAT

-1465 DAQLEPSVES
+1465 DAQLEPAVES
-1475 EVEPELGD
+1475 EVEPELELASDLEEKEAFTELDELDLPEHTEEDALADAQLEPAAEAEVEPELGD

-1497 VADEDLLASVE
+1497 VADEDLLASAE
-1508 SAVDEVQPELL
+1508 SAADEVQPELS

>member
-1 MRRFFQRLLLPVA
+1 M
-14 VMVVTQTSFVSAES
+14 
-28 IRLVGPDGQVQPTPQ
+28 
-43 YSENIVR
+43 
-50 NSANNEPGR
+50 
-59 FFGPTS
+59 
-65 ANQTLWSIASQLRP
+65 
-79 SSSVTVQQ
+79 QQ

-146 APVRP
+146 TPVRP
-151 VAPPRSAPVA
+151 VAPPRPAPVA

-831 PDALSQSVEESLT
+831 PDAISQSVEESLT

-862 TPSSA
+862 TPSSV

-919 ATESDVEPELE
+919 ATESEVEPELKLASEPVEEEAFTELDELDLPEYTEEDALADAQLEPAVESEVEPELE
-930 LASDLEEEEPFTELN
+930 LASDLDEEEAFTELN

-963 EPATESE
+963 EPAAESEVEPELELASEPAEEEAFTELDELDLPEYTEEDALADAQLEPAAESEVEPELELASDLEEEEAFTELNELDLPEYTEEDALADAQLDPAAESE

-1027 AAEEAFTELDE
+1027 VEEEALADAQLEPATESEVEPEPELASDLEEKEAFTELDE
-1038 LDLPEYTE
+1038 LG
-1046 EDALADAQLEPVAE
+1046 
-1060 SEVDPELD
+1060 
-1068 LASDLEE
+1068 
-1075 EEAFTEL
+1075 
-1082 DELDLPEYTEED
+1082 
-1094 ALADAQLES
+1094 
-1103 ATESE
+1103 
-1108 VESELELAS
+1108 
-1117 EPAAEEAF
+1117 
-1125 TELNELDLPE
+1125 
-1135 YTEEDA
+1135 
-1141 LADAQ
+1141 
-1146 LEPSVESEVEPE
+1146 
-1158 FELASEPA
+1158 
-1166 AEEAF
+1166 
-1171 TELNEL
+1171 
-1177 DLPEYTEEDA
+1177 LPEYTEEDA
-1187 LADAQLEPAAESEV
+1187 LADAQLEPAVESEV
-1201 EPELELVSEPVTEEA
+1201 EPELELATEPTEEEA

-1248 PELELASEPAAEEA
+1248 PELELATEPAEEEV

-1276 EDALADAQLEPSVE
+1276 EDALADAQLEPAAE
-1290 SEVEPEFE
+1290 SEVESELE
-1298 LASEPAAEEA
+1298 LASDLEEEEA

-1339 EPELELVSEPVTEEA
+1339 EPEL
-1354 FTELDE
+1354 
-1360 LDLPEYTEEDALA
+1360 
-1373 DAQLESATESEVESE
+1373 
-1388 LELVSEPA
+1388 
-1396 AEEAFTELDELDVP
+1396 
-1410 EYTEE
+1410 
-1415 DALADA
+1415 
-1421 QLEPAAESEVEP
+1421 
-1433 ELELAS
+1433 
-1439 EPAEEEAFPELD
+1439 
-1451 ELDLPEYTE
+1451 
-1460 EDALA
+1460 
-1465 DAQLEPSVES
+1465 
-1475 EVEPELGD
+1475 GD

-1497 VADEDLLASVE
+1497 VADEDLLASAE
-1508 SAVDEVQPELL
+1508 SAADEVQPELS

>member
-1240 PAVESEVE
+1240 
-1248 PELELASEPAAEEA
+1248 
-1262 FTELNE
+1262 
-1268 LDLPEYTE
+1268 
-1276 EDALADAQLEPSVE
+1276 
-1290 SEVEPEFE
+1290 
-1298 LASEPAAEEA
+1298 
-1308 FTELNELDLP
+1308 
-1318 EYTEED
+1318 
-1324 ALADAQLEPAAESEV
+1324 
-1339 EPELELVSEPVTEEA
+1339 
-1354 FTELDE
+1354 
-1360 LDLPEYTEEDALA
+1360 
-1373 DAQLESATESEVESE
+1373 SATESEVESE